1 MNKTFLEY
9 VAEDIISKYGTD
21 LSRIAVVFPNK
32 RAALFLNEHLAR
44 LAGQPV
50 WSPAYITISDLFRQ
64 HTDLKTADP
73 IKLICDI
80 HKSFTKCTGI
90 DETLDHF
97 YGWGQLLL
105 ADFDDIDKNMADA
118 DSIFCNLKDIHELD
132 DISYLDDEQKEM
144 LARFFANFSDDI
156 DSELKKRFLSLWS
169 HFGDIYHD
177 YNRRLTEQGIGYE
190 GAIYRKVAN
199 EQTLH
204 LKYDKYLF
212 VGFNLLQKVERLL
225 FSRLMKEDKAKF
237 YWDFDEYYM
246 PSPSPLPSGGAPVG
260 GYGIP
265 AIPTQP
271 TCSVGGYGIPAIPT
285 QPTCSVGALPGG
297 YGIPAIPTQPTCSVG
312 ALPGGALVSS
322 APTNLNLADFPN
334 ELDNTDPDIYANM
347 RRPKRIRFISS
358 PTENAQARFASNWL
372 LENHRYRAGRKT
384 AVVMCDESILLPLM
398 HSLPPEADKVNIT
411 SGFPLAMTPVA
422 SLVMLLFDLYTL
434 GLRKKG
440 TTLNPHYLKKLMAH
454 PYAHHLKGVHL
465 SQVHQEE
472 VHQPNSPSHHLTIS
486 TPHHL
491 TTSTILHHI
500 ATLIKQ
506 VGIATKP
513 EGDPLTQESVFR
525 MYTILNRLATLADS
539 GDLLVDNTTLRR
551 LVSQL
556 VSTSSIPFHGEPVV
570 GVQIM
575 GVLETRNIDFDHL
588 LLLSCNEGNMPKG
601 VNDSS
606 FIPYT
611 IRKAHHLT
619 TIDNKV
625 ALYSYYFHRLLQR
638 ARDITIAYN
647 NTTDNGHTGEMS
659 RFMLQLLV
667 ESGQKINHYT
677 LTAKNHPT
685 PLMPK
690 PIQKDEATLSKLQQ
704 ITRLSPSALNTYIR
718 CPLAFYYQ
726 YIAHIQEPHPDPE
739 TIDNR
744 LFGNI
749 FHRAAYLIYKDI
761 TDRSPL
767 IEKAHIQAYLS
778 NRTLL
783 ANVVDRAFQAEQC
796 TPNNGLQI
804 INREV
809 IIQYITKLLKI
820 DQQLCPFS
828 ILAMEEEAKV
838 YTTLSFTIPSEGAL
852 VGGYGIPA
860 IPTQPTCSV
869 GALKG
874 GALVGGYGIPAIP
887 TQPTCSVGA
896 LKGGALKGGA
906 LVSSAPKTSAPKT
919 SAPKT
924 SAPGKQYNLTIG
936 GIIDRLD
943 ILTDRQTGKP
953 RIRVVDYKT
962 GNQPSSPIKNIDE
975 IFDPNNI
982 RTKHSN
988 YYLQAILYSLIVSRS
1003 KRWNPAGH
1011 PVSPALLFIKQAPA
1025 TDYDPTL
1032 LIDKHPISDVTVY
1045 EEEFLTKLK
1054 HTLADIYSPDTPF
1067 TPTDDRKKCEL
1078 CPYRMLCGL

>member
-132 DISYLDDEQKEM
+132 DISYLDNEQKEM

-190 GAIYRKVAN
+190 GAIYRKVAS

-212 VGFNLLQKVERLL
+212 VGFNLLQKVERVL
-225 FSRLMKEDKAKF
+225 FSRLMKEGKAKF

-246 PSPSPLPSGGAPVG
+246 PSPSQHLTTSPSHHL
-260 GYGIP
+260 
-265 AIPTQP
+265 
-271 TCSVGGYGIPAIPT
+271 S
-285 QPTCSVGALPGG
+285 
-297 YGIPAIPTQPTCSVG
+297 
-312 ALPGGALVSS
+312 GGALVSS
-322 APTNLNLADFPN
+322 APTNLNTSPSQHLSGGALVSSAPTNLTTSPSQHLNLSDFPN
-334 ELDNTDPDIYANM
+334 ELDNTDRDIYANM

-372 LENHRYRAGRKT
+372 LENDRYKAGRKT

-440 TTLNPHYLKKLMAH
+440 TAFNPHYLKKLMAH
-454 PYAHHLKGVHL
+454 PYARHLQEVHLNGVHSKGVHL
-465 SQVHQEE
+465 SQVHQEGSAALL
-472 VHQPNSPSHHLTIS
+472 Q
-486 TPHHL
+486 
-491 TTSTILHHI
+491 HI
-500 ATLIKQ
+500 ATLVKQ
-506 VGIATKP
+506 VGIATKQ
-513 EGDPLTQESVFR
+513 EGDALTQESVFR
-525 MYTILNRLATLADS
+525 MFTILNRLATLADS

-556 VSTSSIPFHGEPVV
+556 VSSSSIPFHGEPVV

-638 ARDITIAYN
+638 AGDITIAYN
-647 NTTDNGHTGEMS
+647 NSTDNGHTGEMS

-667 ESGQKINHYT
+667 ESGQKIDHYS
-677 LTAKNHPT
+677 LTAKNQPT

-704 ITRLSPSALNTYIR
+704 MSRLSPSAINTYIR

-726 YIAHIQEPHPDPE
+726 YIAHIKEPDSDPE

-744 LFGNI
+744 MFGNI

-783 ANVVDRAFQAEQC
+783 ANVVDRAFEAEQC

-838 YTTLSFTIPSEGAL
+838 YTQLSFTIPSE
-852 VGGYGIPA
+852 
-860 IPTQPTCSV
+860 
-869 GALKG
+869 
-874 GALVGGYGIPAIP
+874 
-887 TQPTCSVGA
+887 
-896 LKGGALKGGA
+896 GALKGGA
-906 LVSSAPKTSAPKT
+906 LVSSAPT
-919 SAPKT
+919 
-924 SAPGKQYNLTIG
+924 KQYNLTIG

-943 ILTDRQTGKP
+943 ILTDKQTGKR

-975 IFDPNNI
+975 IFDPKNI
-982 RTKHSN
+982 ASKHSN
-988 YYLQAILYSLIVSRS
+988 YFLQAILYSLIVSRS
-1003 KRWNPAGH
+1003 KEWNAANDA
-1011 PVSPALLFIKQAPA
+1011 VSPALLFIKQAA
-1025 TDYDPTL
+1025 TNDYDPTL
-1032 LIDKHPISDVTVY
+1032 CIDKHPISDVTVY

>member
-9 VAEDIISKYGTD
+9 VAEDIIGKYGTD

-44 LAGQPV
+44 IAGQPV

-64 HTDLKTADP
+64 HTDLKPADP

-144 LARFFANFSDDI
+144 LKRFFANFSDDI
-156 DSELKKRFLSLWS
+156 ESELKKRFLSLWS

-190 GAIYRKVAN
+190 GAIYRKVAS
-199 EQTLH
+199 EETLH

-212 VGFNLLQKVERLL
+212 VGFNLIQKVERVL
-225 FSRLMKEDKAKF
+225 FSRLMKEGKAKF

-246 PSPSPLPSGGAPVG
+246 PTARAQQSA
-260 GYGIP
+260 
-265 AIPTQP
+265 
-271 TCSVGGYGIPAIPT
+271 SVPNNTASFAAYLT
-285 QPTCSVGALPGG
+285 
-297 YGIPAIPTQPTCSVG
+297 
-312 ALPGGALVSS
+312 
-322 APTNLNLADFPN
+322 DFPN
-334 ELDNTDPDIYANM
+334 ELDNTDRDIYANM

-372 LENHRYRAGRKT
+372 LENDRYKAGRKT
-384 AVVMCDESILLPLM
+384 AVVMCDESILLPIM

-422 SLVMLLFDLYTL
+422 SLVMQLFDLYTL

-440 TTLNPHYLKKLMAH
+440 TAFNPHYLKKLMAH
-454 PYAHHLKGVHL
+454 PYARHLQEVHLKEMNDVHLRGVHL
-465 SQVHQEE
+465 SQVHQ
-472 VHQPNSPSHHLTIS
+472 PNSTSAQPTTQHS
-486 TPHHL
+486 TFNTQH
-491 TTSTILHHI
+491 SILHHI
-500 ATLIKQ
+500 ATLVKQ
-506 VGIATKP
+506 VGIATKQ
-513 EGDPLTQESVFR
+513 EGDALTQESVFR
-525 MYTILNRLATLADS
+525 MFTILNRLAALADS

-556 VSTSSIPFHGEPVV
+556 VGAASIPFHGEPVV

-575 GVLETRNIDFDHL
+575 GVLETRNIDFDNV

-606 FIPYT
+606 FIPYS
-611 IRKAHHLT
+611 IRKAHGLT

-625 ALYSYYFHRLLQR
+625 AIYSYYFHRLLQR
-638 ARDITIAYN
+638 AGDITIAYN
-647 NTTDNGHTGEMS
+647 NSTDNGHTGEMS

-667 ESGQKINHYT
+667 ESGQKIDHYS
-677 LTAKNHPT
+677 LTAKNQPT

-690 PIQKDEATLSKLQQ
+690 AIEKDETALSKLEEMS
-704 ITRLSPSALNTYIR
+704 RLSPSAINTYIR
-718 CPLAFYYQ
+718 CKLAFYYQ
-726 YIAHIQEPHPDPE
+726 YIAHIKEPDSDPE

-744 LFGNI
+744 MFGNI

-761 TDRSPL
+761 TDHSPV

-778 NRTLL
+778 NRKLL
-783 ANVVDRAFQAEQC
+783 ASVVDRAFEEEEC
-796 TPNNGLQI
+796 KTNNGLQI

-809 IIQYITKLLKI
+809 IIEYITKLLKI

-838 YTTLSFTIPSEGAL
+838 YTQLSFTIPSG
-852 VGGYGIPA
+852 
-860 IPTQPTCSV
+860 
-869 GALKG
+869 
-874 GALVGGYGIPAIP
+874 
-887 TQPTCSVGA
+887 GA

-906 LVSSAPKTSAPKT
+906 LVSSAPRTSAPT
-919 SAPKT
+919 
-924 SAPGKQYNLTIG
+924 KQYNLTIG

-943 ILTDRQTGKP
+943 AVTDKQTGKR

-962 GNQPSSPIKNIDE
+962 GNKPSSAIKSIEEVFDPKNIAS
-975 IFDPNNI
+975 
-982 RTKHSN
+982 KHSN
-988 YYLQAILYSLIVSRS
+988 YFLQAILYSLIVSRS
-1003 KRWNPAGH
+1003 KEWNAANDA
-1011 PVSPALLFIKQAPA
+1011 VSPALLFIKQAA
-1025 TDYDPTL
+1025 TNDYDPTL
-1032 LIDKHPISDVTVY
+1032 CIDKHPISDVTVY

-1054 HTLADIYSPDTPF
+1054 ETVADMYSPDAAF

>member
-44 LAGQPV
+44 IAGQPV

-132 DISYLDDEQKEM
+132 DISYLDNEQKEM

-190 GAIYRKVAN
+190 GAIYRKVAS

-225 FSRLMKEDKAKF
+225 FSRLMKEGKAKF

-246 PSPSPLPSGGAPVG
+246 PSPSPLPSGGALVG

-265 AIPTQP
+265 AISTQP
-271 TCSVGGYGIPAIPT
+271 TCSV
-285 QPTCSVGALPGG
+285 GG

-322 APTNLNLADFPN
+322 APTNLNISDFPN
-334 ELDNTDPDIYANM
+334 ELDNTDRDIYANM

-440 TTLNPHYLKKLMAH
+440 TALNPHYLKKLMAH
-454 PYAHHLKGVHL
+454 PYARHLQEVHLKGVHL
-465 SQVHQEE
+465 SQVHQKEVHQEE
-472 VHQPNSPSHHLTIS
+472 VHQPNSPS
-486 TPHHL
+486 HHL

-525 MYTILNRLATLADS
+525 MYTILNRLAALADS

-556 VSTSSIPFHGEPVV
+556 VSSSSIPFHGEPVI

-638 ARDITIAYN
+638 AGDITIAYN
-647 NTTDNGHTGEMS
+647 NSTDNGHTGEMS

-667 ESGQKINHYT
+667 ESGQKINHYC

-690 PIQKDEATLSKLQQ
+690 PIQKDEATLSKLQE

-767 IEKAHIQAYLS
+767 IEKTHIQAYLS

-838 YTTLSFTIPSEGAL
+838 YTQLSFTTPPSHHL
-852 VGGYGIPA
+852 TTSP
-860 IPTQPTCSV
+860 
-869 GALKG
+869 
-874 GALVGGYGIPAIP
+874 
-887 TQPTCSVGA
+887 
-896 LKGGALKGGA
+896 GGA
-906 LVSSAPKTSAPKT
+906 LVSSAPTKTHHLTT
-919 SAPKT
+919 SP
-924 SAPGKQYNLTIG
+924 SHHLITIG

-943 ILTDRQTGKP
+943 VVTDKQTGKR

-962 GNQPSSPIKNIDE
+962 GNQPSSAIKSIEEVFDPKNIAS
-975 IFDPNNI
+975 
-982 RTKHSN
+982 KHSN

-1025 TDYDPTL
+1025 AHYDPTL
-1032 LIDKHPISDVTVY
+1032 HIDKHPISDVTVY

>member
-9 VAEDIISKYGTD
+9 VAEDIIGKYGTD

-44 LAGQPV
+44 IAGQPV

-64 HTDLKTADP
+64 HTDLKPADP

-144 LARFFANFSDDI
+144 LKRFFANFSDDI
-156 DSELKKRFLSLWS
+156 ESELKKRFLSLWS

-190 GAIYRKVAN
+190 GAIYRKVAS
-199 EQTLH
+199 EETLH

-212 VGFNLLQKVERLL
+212 VGFNLIQKVERVL
-225 FSRLMKEDKAKF
+225 FSRLMKEGKAKF

-246 PSPSPLPSGGAPVG
+246 PTAR
-260 GYGIP
+260 
-265 AIPTQP
+265 TQQSA
-271 TCSVGGYGIPAIPT
+271 SVPNNTASFAAYLT
-285 QPTCSVGALPGG
+285 
-297 YGIPAIPTQPTCSVG
+297 
-312 ALPGGALVSS
+312 
-322 APTNLNLADFPN
+322 DFPN
-334 ELDNTDPDIYANM
+334 ELDNTDRDIYANM

-372 LENHRYRAGRKT
+372 LENERYKAGRKT
-384 AVVMCDESILLPLM
+384 AVVMCDESILLPIM

-440 TTLNPHYLKKLMAH
+440 TAFNPHYLKKLMAH
-454 PYAHHLKGVHL
+454 PYARHLQEVHLKEMNDVHLKGVHLKGVHL
-465 SQVHQEE
+465 SQVHQEKE
-472 VHQPNSPSHHLTIS
+472 MHQEGIAAL
-486 TPHHL
+486 
-491 TTSTILHHI
+491 LHHI
-500 ATLIKQ
+500 ATLVKQ
-506 VGIATKP
+506 VGIATKQ
-513 EGDPLTQESVFR
+513 EGDALTQESVFR
-525 MYTILNRLATLADS
+525 MFTILNRLAALADS

-556 VSTSSIPFHGEPVV
+556 VSSSSIPFHGEPVV

-575 GVLETRNIDFDHL
+575 GVLETRNIDFDNV

-606 FIPYT
+606 FIPYS
-611 IRKAHHLT
+611 IRKAHGLT

-625 ALYSYYFHRLLQR
+625 AIYSYYFHRLLQR
-638 ARDITIAYN
+638 AGDITIAYN
-647 NTTDNGHTGEMS
+647 NSTDNGHTGEMS

-667 ESGQKINHYT
+667 ESGQKIDHYS
-677 LTAKNHPT
+677 LTAKNQPS

-690 PIQKDEATLSKLQQ
+690 AIEKDKTALSKLEEMS
-704 ITRLSPSALNTYIR
+704 RLSPSAINTYIR
-718 CPLAFYYQ
+718 CKLAFYYQ
-726 YIAHIQEPHPDPE
+726 YIAHIKEPDSDPE

-744 LFGNI
+744 MFGNI

-761 TDRSPL
+761 TDHSPV

-778 NRTLL
+778 NRKLL
-783 ANVVDRAFQAEQC
+783 ASVVDRAFEEEEC
-796 TPNNGLQI
+796 KTNNGLQI

-809 IIQYITKLLKI
+809 IIEYITKLLKI

-838 YTTLSFTIPSEGAL
+838 YTQLSFTIPSG
-852 VGGYGIPA
+852 
-860 IPTQPTCSV
+860 
-869 GALKG
+869 
-874 GALVGGYGIPAIP
+874 
-887 TQPTCSVGA
+887 GA

-906 LVSSAPKTSAPKT
+906 LVSSAPDKH
-919 SAPKT
+919 
-924 SAPGKQYNLTIG
+924 YNLTIG

-943 ILTDRQTGKP
+943 VVTDKQTGKR

-962 GNQPSSPIKNIDE
+962 GNKPSSAIKSIEEVFDPKNIAS
-975 IFDPNNI
+975 
-982 RTKHSN
+982 KHSN
-988 YYLQAILYSLIVSRS
+988 YFLQAILYSLIVSRS
-1003 KRWNPAGH
+1003 KEWNAANDA
-1011 PVSPALLFIKQAPA
+1011 VSPALLFIKQAA
-1025 TDYDPTL
+1025 TNDYDPTL
-1032 LIDKHPISDVTVY
+1032 CIDKHPISDVTVY

-1054 HTLADIYSPDTPF
+1054 ETVADMYSPDAAF

>member
-9 VAEDIISKYGTD
+9 VAEDIIGKYGTD

-44 LAGQPV
+44 IAGQPV

-64 HTDLKTADP
+64 HTDLKPADP

-132 DISYLDDEQKEM
+132 DISYLDNEQKEM
-144 LARFFANFSDDI
+144 LKRFFANFSDDI
-156 DSELKKRFLSLWS
+156 ESELKKRFLSLWS

-190 GAIYRKVAN
+190 GAIYRKVAS
-199 EQTLH
+199 EETLH

-212 VGFNLLQKVERLL
+212 VGFNLIQKVERVL
-225 FSRLMKEDKAKF
+225 FSRLMKEGKAKF

-246 PSPSPLPSGGAPVG
+246 PTARAQQSA
-260 GYGIP
+260 
-265 AIPTQP
+265 
-271 TCSVGGYGIPAIPT
+271 SVPNNTASFAAYL
-285 QPTCSVGALPGG
+285 S
-297 YGIPAIPTQPTCSVG
+297 
-312 ALPGGALVSS
+312 
-322 APTNLNLADFPN
+322 DFPN
-334 ELDNTDPDIYANM
+334 ELDNTDRDIYANM

-372 LENHRYRAGRKT
+372 LENERYKAGRKT
-384 AVVMCDESILLPLM
+384 AVVMCDESILLPIM

-440 TTLNPHYLKKLMAH
+440 TAFNPHYLKKLMAH
-454 PYAHHLKGVHL
+454 PYARHLQGVHLKGVHL
-465 SQVHQEE
+465 SQVHQGE
-472 VHQPNSPSHHLTIS
+472 VHQEGIHQKEEQQTIGDNSGCMGMAGMPY
-486 TPHHL
+486 PP
-491 TTSTILHHI
+491 TSAALLQHI
-500 ATLIKQ
+500 ATLVKQ
-506 VGIATKP
+506 VGIATKQ
-513 EGDPLTQESVFR
+513 EGDALTQESVFR
-525 MYTILNRLATLADS
+525 MFTILNRLAALADS

-556 VSTSSIPFHGEPVV
+556 VSSSSIPFHGEPVV

-606 FIPYT
+606 FIPYS
-611 IRKAHHLT
+611 IRKAHGLT

-625 ALYSYYFHRLLQR
+625 AIYSYYFHRLLQR
-638 ARDITIAYN
+638 AGDITIAYN
-647 NTTDNGHTGEMS
+647 NSTDNGHTGEMS

-667 ESGQKINHYT
+667 ESGQKIDHYS
-677 LTAKNHPT
+677 LTAKNQPT

-690 PIQKDEATLSKLQQ
+690 AIEKDETALSKLEEMSK
-704 ITRLSPSALNTYIR
+704 LSPSAINTYIR
-718 CPLAFYYQ
+718 CKLAFYYQ
-726 YIAHIQEPHPDPE
+726 YIAHIKEPDSDPE

-744 LFGNI
+744 MFGNI

-761 TDRSPL
+761 TDHSPV

-778 NRTLL
+778 NRKLL
-783 ANVVDRAFQAEQC
+783 ASVVDRAFEEEEC
-796 TPNNGLQI
+796 KTNNGLQI

-809 IIQYITKLLKI
+809 IIEYVTKLLKI

-838 YTTLSFTIPSEGAL
+838 YTSLSFTIPSEGAL

-874 GALVGGYGIPAIP
+874 GALV
-887 TQPTCSVGA
+887 
-896 LKGGALKGGA
+896 
-906 LVSSAPKTSAPKT
+906 SSAPRTNAPRTSAPT
-919 SAPKT
+919 
-924 SAPGKQYNLTIG
+924 KQYNLTIG

-943 ILTDRQTGKP
+943 ILTDKQTGKP

-962 GNQPSSPIKNIDE
+962 GNKPSSAIKSIEEVFDPKNIAS
-975 IFDPNNI
+975 
-982 RTKHSN
+982 KHSN
-988 YYLQAILYSLIVSRS
+988 YFLQAILYSLIVSRS
-1003 KRWNPAGH
+1003 KEWNPANDA
-1011 PVSPALLFIKQAPA
+1011 VSPALLFIKQAPA
-1025 TDYDPTL
+1025 NHYDPTL
-1032 LIDKHPISDVTVY
+1032 HIDKHPISDVTVY

-1054 HTLADIYSPDTPF
+1054 ETLADIYSPDAAF

>member
-9 VAEDIISKYGTD
+9 VAEDIIGKYGTD

-44 LAGQPV
+44 IAGQPV

-64 HTDLKTADP
+64 HTDLKPADP

-144 LARFFANFSDDI
+144 LKRFFANFSDDI

-190 GAIYRKVAN
+190 GAIYRKVAS
-199 EQTLH
+199 EETLH

-212 VGFNLLQKVERLL
+212 VGFNLIQKVERVL
-225 FSRLMKEDKAKF
+225 FSRLMKEGKAKF

-246 PSPSPLPSGGAPVG
+246 PTARAQQSA
-260 GYGIP
+260 
-265 AIPTQP
+265 
-271 TCSVGGYGIPAIPT
+271 SVPNNTASFAAYLT
-285 QPTCSVGALPGG
+285 
-297 YGIPAIPTQPTCSVG
+297 
-312 ALPGGALVSS
+312 
-322 APTNLNLADFPN
+322 DFPN
-334 ELDNTDPDIYANM
+334 ELDNTDRDIYANM

-372 LENHRYRAGRKT
+372 LENDRYKAGRKT
-384 AVVMCDESILLPLM
+384 AVVMCDESILLPIM

-440 TTLNPHYLKKLMAH
+440 TAFNPHYLKKLMAH
-454 PYAHHLKGVHL
+454 PYARHLQEVQLKGVHSKGVHSKGVHSKGVHL
-465 SQVHQEE
+465 SQVHQEG
-472 VHQPNSPSHHLTIS
+472 SAAL
-486 TPHHL
+486 
-491 TTSTILHHI
+491 LHHI
-500 ATLIKQ
+500 ATLVKQ
-506 VGIATKP
+506 VGIATKQ
-513 EGDPLTQESVFR
+513 EGDALTQESVFR
-525 MYTILNRLATLADS
+525 MFTILNRLAALADS

-556 VSTSSIPFHGEPVV
+556 VGAASIPFHGEPVV

-575 GVLETRNIDFDHL
+575 GVLETRNIDFDNV

-606 FIPYT
+606 FIPYS
-611 IRKAHHLT
+611 IRKAHGLT

-625 ALYSYYFHRLLQR
+625 AIYSYYFHRLLQR
-638 ARDITIAYN
+638 AGDITIAYN
-647 NTTDNGHTGEMS
+647 NSTDNGHTGEMS

-667 ESGQKINHYT
+667 ESGQKIDHYS
-677 LTAKNHPT
+677 LTAKNQPT

-690 PIQKDEATLSKLQQ
+690 AIEKDEAALSKLEEMSL
-704 ITRLSPSALNTYIR
+704 LSPSAINTYIR
-718 CPLAFYYQ
+718 CKLAFYYQ
-726 YIAHIQEPHPDPE
+726 YIAHIKEPDSDPE

-744 LFGNI
+744 MFGNI

-761 TDRSPL
+761 TDHSPV

-778 NRTLL
+778 NRKLL
-783 ANVVDRAFQAEQC
+783 ASVVDRAFEEEEC
-796 TPNNGLQI
+796 KTNNGLQI

-809 IIQYITKLLKI
+809 IIEYITKLLKI

-838 YTTLSFTIPSEGAL
+838 YTQLSFTIPL
-852 VGGYGIPA
+852 
-860 IPTQPTCSV
+860 
-869 GALKG
+869 
-874 GALVGGYGIPAIP
+874 
-887 TQPTCSVGA
+887 
-896 LKGGALKGGA
+896 GGA
-906 LVSSAPKTSAPKT
+906 LVSSAPT
-919 SAPKT
+919 
-924 SAPGKQYNLTIG
+924 KQYNLTIG

-943 ILTDRQTGKP
+943 AVTDKQTGKR

-962 GNQPSSPIKNIDE
+962 GNKPSSAIKSIEEVFDPKNIAS
-975 IFDPNNI
+975 
-982 RTKHSN
+982 KHSN
-988 YYLQAILYSLIVSRS
+988 YFLQAILYSLIVSRS
-1003 KRWNPAGH
+1003 KEWNAANDA
-1011 PVSPALLFIKQAPA
+1011 VSPALLFIKQAA
-1025 TDYDPTL
+1025 TNDYDPTL
-1032 LIDKHPISDVTVY
+1032 CIDKHPISDVTVY

-1054 HTLADIYSPDTPF
+1054 ETVADMYFPDAAF

>member
-9 VAEDIISKYGTD
+9 VAEDIIGKYGTD

-44 LAGQPV
+44 IAGQPV

-64 HTDLKTADP
+64 HTDLKPADP

-144 LARFFANFSDDI
+144 LKRFFANFSDDI
-156 DSELKKRFLSLWS
+156 ESELKKRFLSLWS
-169 HFGDIYHD
+169 HFDDIYHD

-190 GAIYRKVAN
+190 GAIYRKVAS
-199 EQTLH
+199 EETLH

-212 VGFNLLQKVERLL
+212 VGFNLIQKVERVL
-225 FSRLMKEDKAKF
+225 FSRLMKEGKAKF

-246 PSPSPLPSGGAPVG
+246 PTARAQQSA
-260 GYGIP
+260 
-265 AIPTQP
+265 
-271 TCSVGGYGIPAIPT
+271 SVPNNTASFAAYLT
-285 QPTCSVGALPGG
+285 
-297 YGIPAIPTQPTCSVG
+297 
-312 ALPGGALVSS
+312 
-322 APTNLNLADFPN
+322 DFPN
-334 ELDNTDPDIYANM
+334 ELDNTDRDIYANM

-372 LENHRYRAGRKT
+372 LENGRYKAGRKT
-384 AVVMCDESILLPLM
+384 AVVMCDESILLPIM

-440 TTLNPHYLKKLMAH
+440 TAFNPHYLKKLMAH
-454 PYAHHLKGVHL
+454 PYARHLQEVHLKEMNDVHLKWVHL
-465 SQVHQEE
+465 SQVHQEGSAALL
-472 VHQPNSPSHHLTIS
+472 Q
-486 TPHHL
+486 
-491 TTSTILHHI
+491 HI
-500 ATLIKQ
+500 ATLVKQ
-506 VGIATKP
+506 VGIATKQ
-513 EGDPLTQESVFR
+513 EGDALTQESVFR
-525 MYTILNRLATLADS
+525 MFTILNRLAALADS
-539 GDLLVDNTTLRR
+539 GDLVVDNTTLRR

-556 VSTSSIPFHGEPVV
+556 VGAASIPFHGEPVV

-575 GVLETRNIDFDHL
+575 GVLETRNIDFDNV

-606 FIPYT
+606 FIPYS
-611 IRKAHHLT
+611 IRKAHGLT

-625 ALYSYYFHRLLQR
+625 AIYSYYFHRLLQR

-647 NTTDNGHTGEMS
+647 NSTDNGHTGEMS

-667 ESGQKINHYT
+667 ESGQKIEHYS
-677 LTAKNHPT
+677 LTAKNQPT

-690 PIQKDEATLSKLQQ
+690 AIEKDEAAIGKLEEMSK
-704 ITRLSPSALNTYIR
+704 LSPSAINTYIR
-718 CPLAFYYQ
+718 CKLAFYYQ
-726 YIAHIQEPHPDPE
+726 YIAHIKEPDSDPE

-744 LFGNI
+744 MFGNI

-761 TDRSPL
+761 TDHSPV
-767 IEKAHIQAYLS
+767 IEKTHIQAYLS
-778 NRTLL
+778 NRKLL
-783 ANVVDRAFQAEQC
+783 ASVVDRAFEEEEC
-796 TPNNGLQI
+796 KTNNGLQI

-809 IIQYITKLLKI
+809 IIEYITKLLKI

-838 YTTLSFTIPSEGAL
+838 YTQLSFTIPS
-852 VGGYGIPA
+852 
-860 IPTQPTCSV
+860 
-869 GALKG
+869 
-874 GALVGGYGIPAIP
+874 
-887 TQPTCSVGA
+887 
-896 LKGGALKGGA
+896 GGALKGGA
-906 LVSSAPKTSAPKT
+906 LVSSAPDKH
-919 SAPKT
+919 
-924 SAPGKQYNLTIG
+924 YNLTIG

-943 ILTDRQTGKP
+943 AVTDKQTGKR

-962 GNQPSSPIKNIDE
+962 GNKPSSAIKSIEEVFDPKNIAS
-975 IFDPNNI
+975 
-982 RTKHSN
+982 KHSN
-988 YYLQAILYSLIVSRS
+988 YFLQAILYSLIVSGS
-1003 KRWNPAGH
+1003 KEWNAAND
-1011 PVSPALLFIKQAPA
+1011 PVSPALLFIKQAA
-1025 TDYDPTL
+1025 TNDYDPTL
-1032 LIDKHPISDVTVY
+1032 CIDKHPISDVTVY
-1045 EEEFLTKLK
+1045 KEEFLTKLK
-1054 HTLADIYSPDTPF
+1054 ETIADMYSPNAAF

>member
-9 VAEDIISKYGTD
+9 VAEDIIGKYGTD

-44 LAGQPV
+44 IAGQPV

-64 HTDLKTADP
+64 HTDLKPADP

-144 LARFFANFSDDI
+144 LKRFFANFSDDI
-156 DSELKKRFLSLWS
+156 ESELKKRFLSLWS

-190 GAIYRKVAN
+190 GAIYRKVAS
-199 EQTLH
+199 EETLH

-212 VGFNLLQKVERLL
+212 VGFNLIQKVERVL
-225 FSRLMKEDKAKF
+225 FSRLMKEGKAKF

-246 PSPSPLPSGGAPVG
+246 PTARAQQSA
-260 GYGIP
+260 
-265 AIPTQP
+265 
-271 TCSVGGYGIPAIPT
+271 SVPNNTASFAAYLT
-285 QPTCSVGALPGG
+285 
-297 YGIPAIPTQPTCSVG
+297 
-312 ALPGGALVSS
+312 
-322 APTNLNLADFPN
+322 DFPN
-334 ELDNTDPDIYANM
+334 ELDNTDRDIYANM

-372 LENHRYRAGRKT
+372 LENERYKAGRKT
-384 AVVMCDESILLPLM
+384 AVVMCDESILLPIM

-440 TTLNPHYLKKLMAH
+440 TAFNPHYLKKLMAH
-454 PYAHHLKGVHL
+454 PYARHLQEVHLKEMNDVHLKGVHL
-465 SQVHQEE
+465 SQVHQ
-472 VHQPNSPSHHLTIS
+472 PNSTSAQPTTQHS
-486 TPHHL
+486 TFNTQH
-491 TTSTILHHI
+491 SILHHI
-500 ATLIKQ
+500 ATLVKQ
-506 VGIATKP
+506 VGIATKQ
-513 EGDPLTQESVFR
+513 EGDALTQESVFR
-525 MYTILNRLATLADS
+525 MFTILNRLAALADS

-556 VSTSSIPFHGEPVV
+556 VGAASIPFHGEPVI

-575 GVLETRNIDFDHL
+575 GVLETRNIDFDNV

-606 FIPYT
+606 FIPYS
-611 IRKAHHLT
+611 IRKAHGLT

-625 ALYSYYFHRLLQR
+625 AIYSYYFHRLLQR
-638 ARDITIAYN
+638 AGDITIAYN
-647 NTTDNGHTGEMS
+647 NSTDNGHTGEMS

-667 ESGQKINHYT
+667 ESGQKIDHYS
-677 LTAKNHPT
+677 LTAKNQPT

-690 PIQKDEATLSKLQQ
+690 AIEKDETALSKLEEMS
-704 ITRLSPSALNTYIR
+704 RLSPSAINTYIR
-718 CPLAFYYQ
+718 CKLAFYYQ
-726 YIAHIQEPHPDPE
+726 YIAHIKEPDSDPE

-744 LFGNI
+744 MFGNI

-761 TDRSPL
+761 TDHSPV

-778 NRTLL
+778 NRKLL
-783 ANVVDRAFQAEQC
+783 ASVVDRAFEEEEC
-796 TPNNGLQI
+796 KTNNGLQI

-809 IIQYITKLLKI
+809 IIEYITKLLKI

-838 YTTLSFTIPSEGAL
+838 YTQLSFTIPSG
-852 VGGYGIPA
+852 
-860 IPTQPTCSV
+860 
-869 GALKG
+869 
-874 GALVGGYGIPAIP
+874 
-887 TQPTCSVGA
+887 GA

-906 LVSSAPKTSAPKT
+906 LVSSAPRTSAPT
-919 SAPKT
+919 
-924 SAPGKQYNLTIG
+924 KQYNLTIG

-943 ILTDRQTGKP
+943 AVTDKQTGKR

-962 GNQPSSPIKNIDE
+962 GNKPSSAIKSIEEVFDPKNIAS
-975 IFDPNNI
+975 
-982 RTKHSN
+982 KHSN
-988 YYLQAILYSLIVSRS
+988 YFLQAILYSLIVSRS
-1003 KRWNPAGH
+1003 KEWNAANDA
-1011 PVSPALLFIKQAPA
+1011 VSPALLFIKQAA
-1025 TDYDPTL
+1025 TNDYDPTL
-1032 LIDKHPISDVTVY
+1032 CIDKHPISDVTVY

-1054 HTLADIYSPDTPF
+1054 ETVADMYSPDAAF

>member
-9 VAEDIISKYGTD
+9 VAEDIIGKYGTD

-44 LAGQPV
+44 IAGQPI

-132 DISYLDDEQKEM
+132 DISYLDNEQKEM

-190 GAIYRKVAN
+190 GAIYRKVVS
-199 EQTLH
+199 EETLQM
-204 LKYDKYLF
+204 KYDKYLF
-212 VGFNLLQKVERLL
+212 VGFNLLQKVERVL
-225 FSRLMKEDKAKF
+225 FSRLMKEGKAKF

-246 PSPSPLPSGGAPVG
+246 PSPSHHLNTSPSQHLNTSPSHHLNTS
-260 GYGIP
+260 P
-265 AIPTQP
+265 SHHLNTSP
-271 TCSVGGYGIPAIPT
+271 SHHL
-285 QPTCSVGALPGG
+285 S
-297 YGIPAIPTQPTCSVG
+297 
-312 ALPGGALVSS
+312 GGALVSS
-322 APTNLNLADFPN
+322 APTNLTTSPSQHLNISDFPN

-384 AVVMCDESILLPLM
+384 AIVMCDESILLPIM

-440 TTLNPHYLKKLMAH
+440 TALNPHYLKKLMAH
-454 PYAHHLKGVHL
+454 PYAHHLQGVHL
-465 SQVHQEE
+465 SQ
-472 VHQPNSPSHHLTIS
+472 VHQPNSPSHHLT
-486 TPHHL
+486 
-491 TTSTILHHI
+491 TSPILHHI

-525 MYTILNRLATLADS
+525 MFTILNRLATLADS

-556 VSTSSIPFHGEPVV
+556 VSSSSIPFHGEPVI

-575 GVLETRNIDFDHL
+575 GVLETRNIDFDNV

-606 FIPYT
+606 FIPYS
-611 IRKAHHLT
+611 IRKAHGLT

-638 ARDITIAYN
+638 AGDITIAYN
-647 NTTDNGHTGEMS
+647 NSTDNGHTGEMS

-667 ESGQKINHYT
+667 ESGQKIDHYS
-677 LTAKNHPT
+677 LTAKNQPT

-690 PIQKDEATLSKLQQ
+690 AIEKDETALSKLEEMS
-704 ITRLSPSALNTYIR
+704 RLSPSAINTYIR
-718 CPLAFYYQ
+718 CKLAFYYQ
-726 YIAHIQEPHPDPE
+726 YIAHIKEPDSDPE

-744 LFGNI
+744 MFGNI

-767 IEKAHIQAYLS
+767 IEKTHIQAYLS
-778 NRTLL
+778 NRKLL
-783 ANVVDRAFQAEQC
+783 ASVVDRAFEEEEC
-796 TPNNGLQI
+796 KTNNGLQI

-809 IIQYITKLLKI
+809 IIEYVTKLLKI

-838 YTTLSFTIPSEGAL
+838 YTSLSFTTPPSHHL
-852 VGGYGIPA
+852 TTP
-860 IPTQPTCSV
+860 PSHHLT
-869 GALKG
+869 
-874 GALVGGYGIPAIP
+874 
-887 TQPTCSVGA
+887 
-896 LKGGALKGGA
+896 
-906 LVSSAPKTSAPKT
+906 TSP
-919 SAPKT
+919 SHHH
-924 SAPGKQYNLTIG
+924 LTIG

-943 ILTDRQTGKP
+943 ILTDKQTGKP

-982 RTKHSN
+982 RSKHSN

-1003 KRWNPAGH
+1003 KEWNAANDA
-1011 PVSPALLFIKQAPA
+1011 VSPALLFIKQAA
-1025 TDYDPTL
+1025 TNDYDPTL

-1045 EEEFLTKLK
+1045 EEEFLTKLRE
-1054 HTLADIYSPDTPF
+1054 TVADMYSPAVPF

>member
-190 GAIYRKVAN
+190 GAIYRKVAS

-212 VGFNLLQKVERLL
+212 VGFNLLQKVERVL
-225 FSRLMKEDKAKF
+225 FSRLMKEGKAKF

-246 PSPSPLPSGGAPVG
+246 PSPSHHLSGGALVSS
-260 GYGIP
+260 
-265 AIPTQP
+265 APTNLNTSPSQHL
-271 TCSVGGYGIPAIPT
+271 S
-285 QPTCSVGALPGG
+285 
-297 YGIPAIPTQPTCSVG
+297 
-312 ALPGGALVSS
+312 GGALVSS
-322 APTNLNLADFPN
+322 APTNLNLSDFPN

-358 PTENAQARFASNWL
+358 PTENAQARFAANWL

-440 TTLNPHYLKKLMAH
+440 TALNPHYLKKLMAH
-454 PYAHHLKGVHL
+454 PYAHHLQEVHLKGVHL

-472 VHQPNSPSHHLTIS
+472 VHQEEVHQKSAAL
-486 TPHHL
+486 
-491 TTSTILHHI
+491 LHHI

-556 VSTSSIPFHGEPVV
+556 VSSSSIPFHGEPVV

-647 NTTDNGHTGEMS
+647 NSTDNGHTGEMS

-667 ESGQKINHYT
+667 ESGQKINHYS

-690 PIQKDEATLSKLQQ
+690 PIRKDETTLSKLQQ
-704 ITRLSPSALNTYIR
+704 ISQLSPSALNTYIR

-767 IEKAHIQAYLS
+767 VEKTHIQAYLS

-783 ANVVDRAFQAEQC
+783 ASVVDRAFQAEQC

-838 YTTLSFTIPSEGAL
+838 YTSLSFTIPSEGAL

-874 GALVGGYGIPAIP
+874 GALV
-887 TQPTCSVGA
+887 
-896 LKGGALKGGA
+896 
-906 LVSSAPKTSAPKT
+906 SSAPDKH
-919 SAPKT
+919 
-924 SAPGKQYNLTIG
+924 YNLTIG
-936 GIIDRLD
+936 GIVDRLD
-943 ILTDRQTGKP
+943 ILTDKQTGKP

-982 RTKHSN
+982 RSKHSN

-1025 TDYDPTL
+1025 NHYDPTL
-1032 LIDKHPISDVTVY
+1032 CIDKHPISDVTVY
-1045 EEEFLTKLK
+1045 EEEFLTQLK

>member
-44 LAGQPV
+44 IAGQPV

-144 LARFFANFSDDI
+144 LKRFFANFSDDI
-156 DSELKKRFLSLWS
+156 ESELKKRFLSLWS

-190 GAIYRKVAN
+190 GAIYRKVASD
-199 EQTLH
+199 ETLH

-212 VGFNLLQKVERLL
+212 VGFNLIQKVERVL
-225 FSRLMKEDKAKF
+225 FSRLMKEGKAKF

-246 PSPSPLPSGGAPVG
+246 PTARAQQSA
-260 GYGIP
+260 
-265 AIPTQP
+265 
-271 TCSVGGYGIPAIPT
+271 SVPNNTASFAAYLT
-285 QPTCSVGALPGG
+285 
-297 YGIPAIPTQPTCSVG
+297 
-312 ALPGGALVSS
+312 
-322 APTNLNLADFPN
+322 DFPN
-334 ELDNTDPDIYANM
+334 EFDNTDRDIYANM
-347 RRPKRIRFISS
+347 GRPKRIRFISS

-372 LENHRYRAGRKT
+372 LENERYKAGRKT
-384 AVVMCDESILLPLM
+384 AVVMCDESILLPIM

-440 TTLNPHYLKKLMAH
+440 TAFNPHYLKKLMAH
-454 PYAHHLKGVHL
+454 PYARHLQEVHLNGVHSKGVHL
-465 SQVHQEE
+465 SQVHQEGSAALL
-472 VHQPNSPSHHLTIS
+472 Q
-486 TPHHL
+486 
-491 TTSTILHHI
+491 HI
-500 ATLIKQ
+500 ATLVKQ
-506 VGIATKP
+506 VGIATKQ
-513 EGDPLTQESVFR
+513 EGDALTQESVFR
-525 MYTILNRLATLADS
+525 MFTILNRLAALADS

-556 VSTSSIPFHGEPVV
+556 VGAASIPFHGEPVI

-575 GVLETRNIDFDHL
+575 GVLETRNIDFDNV

-606 FIPYT
+606 FIPYS
-611 IRKAHHLT
+611 IRKAHGLT

-625 ALYSYYFHRLLQR
+625 AIYSYYFHRLLQR
-638 ARDITIAYN
+638 AGDITIAYN
-647 NTTDNGHTGEMS
+647 NSTDNGHTGEMS

-667 ESGQKINHYT
+667 ESGQKIDHYS
-677 LTAKNHPT
+677 LTAKNQPT

-690 PIQKDEATLSKLQQ
+690 AIEKDETALSKLEEMS
-704 ITRLSPSALNTYIR
+704 RLSPSAINTYIR
-718 CPLAFYYQ
+718 CKLAFYYQ
-726 YIAHIQEPHPDPE
+726 YIAHIKEPDSDPE

-744 LFGNI
+744 MFGNI

-761 TDRSPL
+761 TDHSPV

-778 NRTLL
+778 NRKLL
-783 ANVVDRAFQAEQC
+783 ASVVDRAFEEEEC
-796 TPNNGLQI
+796 KTNNGLQI

-809 IIQYITKLLKI
+809 IREYITKLLKI

-838 YTTLSFTIPSEGAL
+838 YTQLSFTIPS
-852 VGGYGIPA
+852 
-860 IPTQPTCSV
+860 
-869 GALKG
+869 
-874 GALVGGYGIPAIP
+874 
-887 TQPTCSVGA
+887 
-896 LKGGALKGGA
+896 GGALKGGA
-906 LVSSAPKTSAPKT
+906 LVSSAPT
-919 SAPKT
+919 
-924 SAPGKQYNLTIG
+924 KQYNLTIG

-943 ILTDRQTGKP
+943 AVTDKQTGKR

-962 GNQPSSPIKNIDE
+962 GNKPSSAIKSIEEVFDPKNIAS
-975 IFDPNNI
+975 
-982 RTKHSN
+982 KHSN
-988 YYLQAILYSLIVSRS
+988 YFLQAILYSLIVSRS
-1003 KRWNPAGH
+1003 KEWNAANDA
-1011 PVSPALLFIKQAPA
+1011 VSPALLFIKQAA
-1025 TDYDPTL
+1025 TNDYDPTL
-1032 LIDKHPISDVTVY
+1032 CIDKHPISDVTVY

-1054 HTLADIYSPDTPF
+1054 ETVADMYSPNAAF

>member
-190 GAIYRKVAN
+190 GAIYRKVAS

-212 VGFNLLQKVERLL
+212 VGFNLLQKVERVL
-225 FSRLMKEDKAKF
+225 FSRLMKEGKAKF

-246 PSPSPLPSGGAPVG
+246 PSPSPLPSGGALVG

-271 TCSVGGYGIPAIPT
+271 A
-285 QPTCSVGALPGG
+285 CSVGALK
-297 YGIPAIPTQPTCSVG
+297 
-312 ALPGGALVSS
+312 GGALVSS
-322 APTNLNLADFPN
+322 APTNLNLSDFPN

-347 RRPKRIRFISS
+347 RRPKHIRFISS

-372 LENHRYRAGRKT
+372 LENDRYKAGRKT
-384 AVVMCDESILLPLM
+384 AVVMCDESILLPLI

-440 TTLNPHYLKKLMAH
+440 TAFNPHYLKKLMAH
-454 PYAHHLKGVHL
+454 PYAHHLQGVHL

-472 VHQPNSPSHHLTIS
+472 VHQPNSPSQHLNTS
-486 TPHHL
+486 TSHHL

-556 VSTSSIPFHGEPVV
+556 VSSSSIPFHGEPVV

-575 GVLETRNIDFDHL
+575 GVLETRNIDFDNV

-638 ARDITIAYN
+638 ASDITIAYN
-647 NTTDNGHTGEMS
+647 NSTDNGHTGEMS

-667 ESGQKINHYT
+667 ESGQKIKHYT

-690 PIQKDEATLSKLQQ
+690 PIQKDETVLSKLQQ
-704 ITRLSPSALNTYIR
+704 ISRLSPSALNTYIR

-838 YTTLSFTIPSEGAL
+838 YTQLSFTIPSE
-852 VGGYGIPA
+852 
-860 IPTQPTCSV
+860 
-869 GALKG
+869 

-906 LVSSAPKTSAPKT
+906 LVSSAPRTSAPT
-919 SAPKT
+919 
-924 SAPGKQYNLTIG
+924 KQYNLTIG

-943 ILTDRQTGKP
+943 ILTDKQTGKR

-982 RTKHSN
+982 RSKHSN

-1003 KRWNPAGH
+1003 KRWNPANH

-1025 TDYDPTL
+1025 AHYDPTL
-1032 LIDKHPISDVTVY
+1032 HIDKHPISDVTVY

>member
-9 VAEDIISKYGTD
+9 VAEDIIGKYGTD

-44 LAGQPV
+44 IAGQPV

-64 HTDLKTADP
+64 HTDLKPADP

-144 LARFFANFSDDI
+144 LKRFFANFSDDI
-156 DSELKKRFLSLWS
+156 ESELKKRFLSLWS

-190 GAIYRKVAN
+190 GAIYRKVAS
-199 EQTLH
+199 EETLH

-212 VGFNLLQKVERLL
+212 VGFNLIQKVERVL
-225 FSRLMKEDKAKF
+225 FSRLMKEGKAKF

-246 PSPSPLPSGGAPVG
+246 PTARAQQSA
-260 GYGIP
+260 
-265 AIPTQP
+265 
-271 TCSVGGYGIPAIPT
+271 SVPNNTASFAAYLT
-285 QPTCSVGALPGG
+285 
-297 YGIPAIPTQPTCSVG
+297 
-312 ALPGGALVSS
+312 
-322 APTNLNLADFPN
+322 DFPN
-334 ELDNTDPDIYANM
+334 ELDNTNRDIYANM

-372 LENHRYRAGRKT
+372 LENDRYKAGRKT
-384 AVVMCDESILLPLM
+384 AVVMCDESILLPIM

-440 TTLNPHYLKKLMAH
+440 TAFNPHYLKKLMAH
-454 PYAHHLKGVHL
+454 PYARHLQEMQLKEVHLKGVHL

-472 VHQPNSPSHHLTIS
+472 VHQEGIAAL
-486 TPHHL
+486 L
-491 TTSTILHHI
+491 QHI
-500 ATLIKQ
+500 ATLVKQ
-506 VGIATKP
+506 VGIATKQ
-513 EGDPLTQESVFR
+513 EGDALTQESVFR
-525 MYTILNRLATLADS
+525 MFTILNRLAALADS

-556 VSTSSIPFHGEPVV
+556 VSSSSIPFHGEPVI

-575 GVLETRNIDFDHL
+575 GVLETRNIDFDNV

-606 FIPYT
+606 FIPYS
-611 IRKAHHLT
+611 IRKAHGLT

-625 ALYSYYFHRLLQR
+625 AIYSYYFHRLLQR
-638 ARDITIAYN
+638 AGDITIAYN
-647 NTTDNGHTGEMS
+647 NSTDNGHTGEMS

-667 ESGQKINHYT
+667 ESGQKIDHYS
-677 LTAKNHPT
+677 LTAKNQPT

-690 PIQKDEATLSKLQQ
+690 AIEKDETALSKLEEMS
-704 ITRLSPSALNTYIR
+704 RLSPSAINTYIR
-718 CPLAFYYQ
+718 CKLAFYYQ
-726 YIAHIQEPHPDPE
+726 YIAHIKEPDSDPE

-744 LFGNI
+744 MFGNI

-761 TDRSPL
+761 TDHSPV

-778 NRTLL
+778 NRKLL
-783 ANVVDRAFQAEQC
+783 ASVVDRAFEEEEC
-796 TPNNGLQI
+796 KTNNGLQI

-809 IIQYITKLLKI
+809 IIEYITKLLKI

-838 YTTLSFTIPSEGAL
+838 YTQLSFTIPPSHHL
-852 VGGYGIPA
+852 TTSP
-860 IPTQPTCSV
+860 
-869 GALKG
+869 
-874 GALVGGYGIPAIP
+874 
-887 TQPTCSVGA
+887 
-896 LKGGALKGGA
+896 GGA
-906 LVSSAPKTSAPKT
+906 LVSSAPT
-919 SAPKT
+919 
-924 SAPGKQYNLTIG
+924 KQYNLTIG

-943 ILTDRQTGKP
+943 AVTDKQTGKR

-962 GNQPSSPIKNIDE
+962 GNKPSSAIKSIEEVFDPKNIAS
-975 IFDPNNI
+975 
-982 RTKHSN
+982 KHSN
-988 YYLQAILYSLIVSRS
+988 YFLQAILYSLIVSGS
-1003 KRWNPAGH
+1003 KEWNAANDA
-1011 PVSPALLFIKQAPA
+1011 VSPALLFIKQAA
-1025 TDYDPTL
+1025 TNDYDPTL
-1032 LIDKHPISDVTVY
+1032 CIDKHPISDVTVY

-1054 HTLADIYSPDTPF
+1054 ETVADMYSPDAAF

>member
-9 VAEDIISKYGTD
+9 VAEDIIGKYGTD

-44 LAGQPV
+44 IAGQPV

-64 HTDLKTADP
+64 HTDLKPADP

-144 LARFFANFSDDI
+144 LKRFFANFSDDI
-156 DSELKKRFLSLWS
+156 ESELKKRFLSLWS

-190 GAIYRKVAN
+190 GAIYRKVAS
-199 EQTLH
+199 EETLH

-212 VGFNLLQKVERLL
+212 VGFNLIQKVERVL
-225 FSRLMKEDKAKF
+225 FSRLMKEGKAKF

-246 PSPSPLPSGGAPVG
+246 PTARAQQSA
-260 GYGIP
+260 
-265 AIPTQP
+265 
-271 TCSVGGYGIPAIPT
+271 SVPNNTASFAAYLT
-285 QPTCSVGALPGG
+285 
-297 YGIPAIPTQPTCSVG
+297 
-312 ALPGGALVSS
+312 
-322 APTNLNLADFPN
+322 DFPN
-334 ELDNTDPDIYANM
+334 ELDNTDHDIYANM

-372 LENHRYRAGRKT
+372 LENDRYKAGRKT
-384 AVVMCDESILLPLM
+384 AVVMCDESILLPIM

-440 TTLNPHYLKKLMAH
+440 TAFNPHYLKKLMAH
-454 PYAHHLKGVHL
+454 PYARHLQEVHLKGVHSKGVHL
-465 SQVHQEE
+465 SQVHQEGSAALL
-472 VHQPNSPSHHLTIS
+472 Q
-486 TPHHL
+486 
-491 TTSTILHHI
+491 HI
-500 ATLIKQ
+500 ATLVKQ
-506 VGIATKP
+506 VGIATKQ
-513 EGDPLTQESVFR
+513 EGDALTQESVFR
-525 MYTILNRLATLADS
+525 MFTILNRLAALADS
-539 GDLLVDNTTLRR
+539 GDLVVDNTTLRR

-556 VSTSSIPFHGEPVV
+556 VGAASIPFHGEPVV

-575 GVLETRNIDFDHL
+575 GVLETRNIDFDNV

-606 FIPYT
+606 FIPYS
-611 IRKAHHLT
+611 IRKAHGLT

-625 ALYSYYFHRLLQR
+625 AIYSYYFHRLLQR

-647 NTTDNGHTGEMS
+647 NSTDNGHTGEMS

-667 ESGQKINHYT
+667 ESGQKIDHYS
-677 LTAKNHPT
+677 LTAKNQPT

-690 PIQKDEATLSKLQQ
+690 AIEKDETTLSKLEEMS
-704 ITRLSPSALNTYIR
+704 RLSPSAINTYIR
-718 CPLAFYYQ
+718 CKLAFYYQ
-726 YIAHIQEPHPDPE
+726 YIAHIKEPDSDPE

-744 LFGNI
+744 MFGNI

-761 TDRSPL
+761 TDHSPV

-778 NRTLL
+778 NRKLL
-783 ANVVDRAFQAEQC
+783 ASVVDRAFEEEEC
-796 TPNNGLQI
+796 KTNNGLQI

-809 IIQYITKLLKI
+809 IIEYITKLLKI

-838 YTTLSFTIPSEGAL
+838 YTQLSFTIPS
-852 VGGYGIPA
+852 
-860 IPTQPTCSV
+860 
-869 GALKG
+869 
-874 GALVGGYGIPAIP
+874 
-887 TQPTCSVGA
+887 
-896 LKGGALKGGA
+896 GGALKGGA
-906 LVSSAPKTSAPKT
+906 LVSSAPT
-919 SAPKT
+919 
-924 SAPGKQYNLTIG
+924 KQYNLTIG

-943 ILTDRQTGKP
+943 AVTDKQTGKR

-962 GNQPSSPIKNIDE
+962 GNKPSSAIKSIEEVFDPKNIAS
-975 IFDPNNI
+975 
-982 RTKHSN
+982 KHSN
-988 YYLQAILYSLIVSRS
+988 YFLQAILYSLIVSRS
-1003 KRWNPAGH
+1003 KEWNAANDA
-1011 PVSPALLFIKQAPA
+1011 VSPALLFIKQAA
-1025 TDYDPTL
+1025 TNDYDPTL
-1032 LIDKHPISDVTVY
+1032 CIDKHPISDVTVY

-1054 HTLADIYSPDTPF
+1054 ETVADMYSPDAAF

>member
-9 VAEDIISKYGTD
+9 VAEDIIGKYGTD

-44 LAGQPV
+44 IAGQPV

-64 HTDLKTADP
+64 HTDLKPADP

-144 LARFFANFSDDI
+144 LKRFFANFSDDI
-156 DSELKKRFLSLWS
+156 ESELKKRFLSLWS

-190 GAIYRKVAN
+190 GAIYRKVAS
-199 EQTLH
+199 EETLH

-212 VGFNLLQKVERLL
+212 VGFNLIQKVERVL
-225 FSRLMKEDKAKF
+225 FSRLMKEGKAKF

-246 PSPSPLPSGGAPVG
+246 PTARAQQSA
-260 GYGIP
+260 
-265 AIPTQP
+265 
-271 TCSVGGYGIPAIPT
+271 SVPNNTASFAAYLT
-285 QPTCSVGALPGG
+285 
-297 YGIPAIPTQPTCSVG
+297 
-312 ALPGGALVSS
+312 
-322 APTNLNLADFPN
+322 DFPN
-334 ELDNTDPDIYANM
+334 ELDNTDRNIYANM

-372 LENHRYRAGRKT
+372 LENDRYKAGRKT
-384 AVVMCDESILLPLM
+384 AVVMCDESILLPIM

-440 TTLNPHYLKKLMAH
+440 TAFNPHYLKKLMAH
-454 PYAHHLKGVHL
+454 PYARHLQEVHLKGVHL
-465 SQVHQEE
+465 SQVHQKEE
-472 VHQPNSPSHHLTIS
+472 QQTIGDNSGCMGMAGMPY
-486 TPHHL
+486 PP
-491 TTSTILHHI
+491 TSAALLQHI
-500 ATLIKQ
+500 ATLVKQ
-506 VGIATKP
+506 VGIATKQ
-513 EGDPLTQESVFR
+513 EGDALTQESVFR
-525 MYTILNRLATLADS
+525 MFTILNRLAALADS

-556 VSTSSIPFHGEPVV
+556 VGAASIPFHGEPVV

-575 GVLETRNIDFDHL
+575 GVLETRNIDFDNV

-606 FIPYT
+606 FIPYS
-611 IRKAHHLT
+611 IRKAHGLT

-625 ALYSYYFHRLLQR
+625 AIYSYYFHRLLQR
-638 ARDITIAYN
+638 AGDITIAYN
-647 NTTDNGHTGEMS
+647 NSTDNGHTGEMS

-667 ESGQKINHYT
+667 ESGQKIEHYS
-677 LTAKNHPT
+677 LTAKNQPS

-690 PIQKDEATLSKLQQ
+690 AIEKDKTALSKLEEMS
-704 ITRLSPSALNTYIR
+704 RLSPSAINTYIR
-718 CPLAFYYQ
+718 CKLAFYYQ
-726 YIAHIQEPHPDPE
+726 YIAHIKEPDSDPE

-744 LFGNI
+744 MFGNI

-761 TDRSPL
+761 TDHSPV

-778 NRTLL
+778 NRKLL
-783 ANVVDRAFQAEQC
+783 ASVVDRAFEEEEC
-796 TPNNGLQI
+796 KTNNGLQI

-809 IIQYITKLLKI
+809 IIEYITKLLKI

-838 YTTLSFTIPSEGAL
+838 YTQLSFTTPS
-852 VGGYGIPA
+852 
-860 IPTQPTCSV
+860 
-869 GALKG
+869 
-874 GALVGGYGIPAIP
+874 
-887 TQPTCSVGA
+887 
-896 LKGGALKGGA
+896 GGALKGGA
-906 LVSSAPKTSAPKT
+906 LVSSAPDKH
-919 SAPKT
+919 
-924 SAPGKQYNLTIG
+924 YNLTIG

-943 ILTDRQTGKP
+943 VVTDKQTGKR

-962 GNQPSSPIKNIDE
+962 GNKPSSAIKSIEEVFDPKNIAS
-975 IFDPNNI
+975 
-982 RTKHSN
+982 KHSN
-988 YYLQAILYSLIVSRS
+988 YFLQAILYSLIVSRS
-1003 KRWNPAGH
+1003 KEWNAANDA
-1011 PVSPALLFIKQAPA
+1011 VSPALLFIKQAA
-1025 TDYDPTL
+1025 TNDYDPTL
-1032 LIDKHPISDVTVY
+1032 CIDKHPISDVTVY

-1054 HTLADIYSPDTPF
+1054 ETVADMYSPDAAF

>member
-9 VAEDIISKYGTD
+9 VAEDIIGKYGTD

-132 DISYLDDEQKEM
+132 DISYLDNEQKEM
-144 LARFFANFSDDI
+144 LKRFFANFSDDI
-156 DSELKKRFLSLWS
+156 ESELKKRFLSLWS

-190 GAIYRKVAN
+190 GAIYRKVVS
-199 EQTLH
+199 EETLH

-212 VGFNLLQKVERLL
+212 VGFNLLQKVERVL
-225 FSRLMKEDKAKF
+225 FNRLMKEGKAKF

-246 PSPSPLPSGGAPVG
+246 PSPSPLPSGGA
-260 GYGIP
+260 
-265 AIPTQP
+265 
-271 TCSVGGYGIPAIPT
+271 
-285 QPTCSVGALPGG
+285 
-297 YGIPAIPTQPTCSVG
+297 
-312 ALPGGALVSS
+312 LVSS
-322 APTNLNLADFPN
+322 APRTSAPTNLTTSPSQHLNISDFPN
-334 ELDNTDPDIYANM
+334 ELDNTDRDIYANM

-372 LENHRYRAGRKT
+372 LENERYRAGRKT

-440 TTLNPHYLKKLMAH
+440 TAFNPHYLKKLMAH
-454 PYAHHLKGVHL
+454 PYARHLQEVHLKGVHLKGVHL

-472 VHQPNSPSHHLTIS
+472 EQQTIGDNSGCMGMAGMPY
-486 TPHHL
+486 PP
-491 TTSTILHHI
+491 TSAALLHHI

-513 EGDPLTQESVFR
+513 EGDALTQESVFR
-525 MYTILNRLATLADS
+525 MFTILNRLATLADS
-539 GDLLVDNTTLRR
+539 GDLVVDNTTLRR

-556 VSTSSIPFHGEPVV
+556 VGAASIPFHGEPVI

-575 GVLETRNIDFDHL
+575 GVLETRNIDFDNV

-606 FIPYT
+606 FIPYS
-611 IRKAHHLT
+611 IRKAHGLT

-625 ALYSYYFHRLLQR
+625 AIYSYYFHRLLQR
-638 ARDITIAYN
+638 AGDITIAYN
-647 NTTDNGHTGEMS
+647 NSTDNGHTGEMS

-667 ESGQKINHYT
+667 ESGQKIDHYS
-677 LTAKNHPT
+677 LTAKNQPT

-690 PIQKDEATLSKLQQ
+690 PIEKDEAALSKLEEMS
-704 ITRLSPSALNTYIR
+704 RLSPSAINTYIR
-718 CPLAFYYQ
+718 CKLAFCYQ
-726 YIAHIQEPHPDPE
+726 YIAHIKEPDSDPE

-761 TDRSPL
+761 TDHSQV

-778 NRTLL
+778 NRKLL
-783 ANVVDRAFQAEQC
+783 ASVVDRAFEEEEC
-796 TPNNGLQI
+796 KTNNGLQI

-809 IIQYITKLLKI
+809 IIEYITKLLKI

-838 YTTLSFTIPSEGAL
+838 YTQLSFTIPS
-852 VGGYGIPA
+852 
-860 IPTQPTCSV
+860 
-869 GALKG
+869 
-874 GALVGGYGIPAIP
+874 
-887 TQPTCSVGA
+887 
-896 LKGGALKGGA
+896 GGALKGGA
-906 LVSSAPKTSAPKT
+906 LVSSAPTKL
-919 SAPKT
+919 
-924 SAPGKQYNLTIG
+924 YNLTIG

-943 ILTDRQTGKP
+943 VVTDKQTGKR

-962 GNQPSSPIKNIDE
+962 GNKPSSAIKSIEEVFDPKNIAS
-975 IFDPNNI
+975 
-982 RTKHSN
+982 KHSN
-988 YYLQAILYSLIVSRS
+988 YFLQAILYSLIVSRS
-1003 KRWNPAGH
+1003 KEWNGANDT
-1011 PVSPALLFIKQAPA
+1011 VSPALLFIKQA
-1025 TDYDPTL
+1025 TTNDYDPTL
-1032 LIDKHPISDVTVY
+1032 CIDKHPISDVTVY

-1054 HTLADIYSPDTPF
+1054 ETVADMYSPDAAF

>member
-9 VAEDIISKYGTD
+9 VAEDIIGKYGTD

-44 LAGQPV
+44 IAGQPV

-64 HTDLKTADP
+64 HTDLKPADP

-144 LARFFANFSDDI
+144 LKRFFANFSDDI

-190 GAIYRKVAN
+190 GAIYRKVAS
-199 EQTLH
+199 EETLH

-212 VGFNLLQKVERLL
+212 VGFNLIQKVERVL
-225 FSRLMKEDKAKF
+225 FSRLMKEGKAKF

-246 PSPSPLPSGGAPVG
+246 PTARAQQSA
-260 GYGIP
+260 
-265 AIPTQP
+265 
-271 TCSVGGYGIPAIPT
+271 SVPNNTASFAAYLT
-285 QPTCSVGALPGG
+285 
-297 YGIPAIPTQPTCSVG
+297 
-312 ALPGGALVSS
+312 
-322 APTNLNLADFPN
+322 DFPN
-334 ELDNTDPDIYANM
+334 ELDNTDRDIYANM

-372 LENHRYRAGRKT
+372 LENERYKAGRKT
-384 AVVMCDESILLPLM
+384 AVVMCDESILLPIM

-440 TTLNPHYLKKLMAH
+440 TAFNPHYLKKLMAH
-454 PYAHHLKGVHL
+454 PYARHLQEVHLKEMNDVHLKGVHLKGVHL
-465 SQVHQEE
+465 SQVHQEKE
-472 VHQPNSPSHHLTIS
+472 MHQEGIAAL
-486 TPHHL
+486 L
-491 TTSTILHHI
+491 QHI
-500 ATLIKQ
+500 ATLVKQ
-506 VGIATKP
+506 VGIATKQ
-513 EGDPLTQESVFR
+513 EGDALTQESVFR
-525 MYTILNRLATLADS
+525 IFTILNRLAALADS

-556 VSTSSIPFHGEPVV
+556 VGAASIPFHGEPVI

-575 GVLETRNIDFDHL
+575 GVLETRNIDFDNV

-606 FIPYT
+606 FIPYS
-611 IRKAHHLT
+611 IRKAHGLT

-625 ALYSYYFHRLLQR
+625 AIYSYYFHRLLLR
-638 ARDITIAYN
+638 AGDITIAYN
-647 NTTDNGHTGEMS
+647 NSTDNGHTGEMS

-667 ESGQKINHYT
+667 ESGQKIDHYS
-677 LTAKNHPT
+677 LTAKNQPT

-690 PIQKDEATLSKLQQ
+690 AIEKDEAAIGKLEEMSK
-704 ITRLSPSALNTYIR
+704 LSPSAINTYIR
-718 CPLAFYYQ
+718 CKLAFYYQ
-726 YIAHIQEPHPDPE
+726 YIAHIKEPDSDPE

-744 LFGNI
+744 MFGNI

-761 TDRSPL
+761 TDHSPV

-778 NRTLL
+778 NRKLL
-783 ANVVDRAFQAEQC
+783 ASVVDRAFEEEEC
-796 TPNNGLQI
+796 KTNNGLQI

-809 IIQYITKLLKI
+809 IIEYITKLLKI

-838 YTTLSFTIPSEGAL
+838 YTQLSFTIPSG
-852 VGGYGIPA
+852 
-860 IPTQPTCSV
+860 
-869 GALKG
+869 
-874 GALVGGYGIPAIP
+874 
-887 TQPTCSVGA
+887 GA

-906 LVSSAPKTSAPKT
+906 LVSSAPRTSAPT
-919 SAPKT
+919 
-924 SAPGKQYNLTIG
+924 KQYNLTIG

-943 ILTDRQTGKP
+943 AVTDKQTGKR

-962 GNQPSSPIKNIDE
+962 GNKPSSAIKSIEEVFDPKNIAS
-975 IFDPNNI
+975 
-982 RTKHSN
+982 KHSN
-988 YYLQAILYSLIVSRS
+988 YFLQAILYSLIVSRS
-1003 KRWNPAGH
+1003 KEWNAANDA
-1011 PVSPALLFIKQAPA
+1011 VSPALLFIKQAA
-1025 TDYDPTL
+1025 TNDYDPTL
-1032 LIDKHPISDVTVY
+1032 CIDKHPISDVTVY

-1054 HTLADIYSPDTPF
+1054 ETVADMYSPDAAF

>member
-44 LAGQPV
+44 IAGQPV

-90 DETLDHF
+90 SETLDHF

-144 LARFFANFSDDI
+144 LKRFFANFSDDI

-190 GAIYRKVAN
+190 GAIYRKVVS
-199 EQTLH
+199 EETLQM
-204 LKYDKYLF
+204 KYDKYLF
-212 VGFNLLQKVERLL
+212 VGFNLLQKVERVL

-246 PSPSPLPSGGAPVG
+246 PSPSPLPSGGAL
-260 GYGIP
+260 
-265 AIPTQP
+265 
-271 TCSVGGYGIPAIPT
+271 VGGYGIPAIPT
-285 QPTCSVGALPGG
+285 QPTCSVGAL
-297 YGIPAIPTQPTCSVG
+297 S
-312 ALPGGALVSS
+312 GGALVSS
-322 APTNLNLADFPN
+322 APTNLNLSDFPN

-358 PTENAQARFASNWL
+358 PTENAQARFAANWL

-384 AVVMCDESILLPLM
+384 AIVMCDESILLPIM

-472 VHQPNSPSHHLTIS
+472 VHQPNSPSHHLTTS
-486 TPHHL
+486 TSHHL
-491 TTSTILHHI
+491 TISPILHHI

-513 EGDPLTQESVFR
+513 EGDALTQESVFR
-525 MYTILNRLATLADS
+525 MFTILNRLATLADS

-556 VSTSSIPFHGEPVV
+556 VSSSSIPFHGEPVV

-601 VNDSS
+601 INDSS
-606 FIPYT
+606 FIPYS

-638 ARDITIAYN
+638 AGDITIAYN
-647 NTTDNGHTGEMS
+647 NSTDNGHTGEMS

-667 ESGQKINHYT
+667 ESGQKINHYS
-677 LTAKNHPT
+677 LTAKNQPT

-690 PIQKDEATLSKLQQ
+690 AIEKDETALSKLEEMS
-704 ITRLSPSALNTYIR
+704 RLSPSAINTYIR

-726 YIAHIQEPHPDPE
+726 YIAHIQEPDPDPE

-749 FHRAAYLIYKDI
+749 FHRAVYLIYKDI

-767 IEKAHIQAYLS
+767 VEKAHIQAYLS
-778 NRTLL
+778 NRKLL
-783 ANVVDRAFQAEQC
+783 ASVVDRAFQAEQC

-838 YTTLSFTIPSEGAL
+838 YTSLSFTIPSEGAL

-874 GALVGGYGIPAIP
+874 GALV
-887 TQPTCSVGA
+887 
-896 LKGGALKGGA
+896 
-906 LVSSAPKTSAPKT
+906 SSAPDKH
-919 SAPKT
+919 
-924 SAPGKQYNLTIG
+924 YNLTIG

-943 ILTDRQTGKP
+943 ILTDKQTGKP

-982 RTKHSN
+982 RSKHSN

-1003 KRWNPAGH
+1003 ERWNPAGH

-1025 TDYDPTL
+1025 NHYDPTL
-1032 LIDKHPISDVTVY
+1032 HIDKHPISDVTVY

-1054 HTLADIYSPDTPF
+1054 ETLADMYSPNVPF

>member
-144 LARFFANFSDDI
+144 LKRFFANFSDDI
-156 DSELKKRFLSLWS
+156 ESELKKRFLSLWS

-190 GAIYRKVAN
+190 GAIYRKVASD
-199 EQTLH
+199 ETLH

-212 VGFNLLQKVERLL
+212 VGFNLLQKVERVL
-225 FSRLMKEDKAKF
+225 FSRLMKEGKATF

-246 PSPSPLPSGGAPVG
+246 PSPSHHLTTSPSQHLNTSPSQHLNTS
-260 GYGIP
+260 P
-265 AIPTQP
+265 SQH
-271 TCSVGGYGIPAIPT
+271 
-285 QPTCSVGALPGG
+285 
-297 YGIPAIPTQPTCSVG
+297 
-312 ALPGGALVSS
+312 
-322 APTNLNLADFPN
+322 LNLSDFPN
-334 ELDNTDPDIYANM
+334 ELDNTDRDIYANM
-347 RRPKRIRFISS
+347 GRPKRIRFISS

-372 LENHRYRAGRKT
+372 LENERYKAGRKT
-384 AVVMCDESILLPLM
+384 AVVMCDESILLPIM

-440 TTLNPHYLKKLMAH
+440 TAFNPHYLKKLMAH
-454 PYAHHLKGVHL
+454 PYARHLQEVHLNGVHSKGVHL
-465 SQVHQEE
+465 SQVHQEGSAALL
-472 VHQPNSPSHHLTIS
+472 Q
-486 TPHHL
+486 
-491 TTSTILHHI
+491 HI
-500 ATLIKQ
+500 ATLVKQ
-506 VGIATKP
+506 VGIATKQ
-513 EGDPLTQESVFR
+513 EGDALTQESVFR
-525 MYTILNRLATLADS
+525 MFTILNRLAALADS

-556 VSTSSIPFHGEPVV
+556 VGAASIPFHGEPVI

-575 GVLETRNIDFDHL
+575 GVLETRNIDFDNV

-606 FIPYT
+606 FIPYS
-611 IRKAHHLT
+611 IRKAHGLT

-625 ALYSYYFHRLLQR
+625 AIYSYYFHRLLQR
-638 ARDITIAYN
+638 AGDITIAYN
-647 NTTDNGHTGEMS
+647 NSTDNGHTGEMS

-667 ESGQKINHYT
+667 ESGQKIDHYS
-677 LTAKNHPT
+677 LTAKNQPT

-690 PIQKDEATLSKLQQ
+690 AIEKDETALSKLEEMS
-704 ITRLSPSALNTYIR
+704 RLSPSAINTYIR
-718 CPLAFYYQ
+718 CKLAFYYQ
-726 YIAHIQEPHPDPE
+726 YIAHIKEPDSDPE

-744 LFGNI
+744 MFGNI

-767 IEKAHIQAYLS
+767 VEKAHIQAYLS

-783 ANVVDRAFQAEQC
+783 ANVVDRAFQEEEC

-838 YTTLSFTIPSEGAL
+838 YTSLSFTTPPSHHL
-852 VGGYGIPA
+852 
-860 IPTQPTCSV
+860 T
-869 GALKG
+869 
-874 GALVGGYGIPAIP
+874 
-887 TQPTCSVGA
+887 
-896 LKGGALKGGA
+896 
-906 LVSSAPKTSAPKT
+906 TSPSHHLTT
-919 SAPKT
+919 SP
-924 SAPGKQYNLTIG
+924 SHHLITIG

-943 ILTDRQTGKP
+943 ILTDKQTGKP

-982 RTKHSN
+982 RSKHSN

-1025 TDYDPTL
+1025 NHYDPTL

-1054 HTLADIYSPDTPF
+1054 ETVADMYSPNAAF

>member
-9 VAEDIISKYGTD
+9 VAEDIIGKYGTD

-44 LAGQPV
+44 IAGQPI

-132 DISYLDDEQKEM
+132 DISYLDNEQKEM

-190 GAIYRKVAN
+190 GAIYRKVVS
-199 EQTLH
+199 EETLQM
-204 LKYDKYLF
+204 KYDKYLF
-212 VGFNLLQKVERLL
+212 VGFNLLQKVERVL
-225 FSRLMKEDKAKF
+225 FSRLMKEGKAKF

-246 PSPSPLPSGGAPVG
+246 PSPSQHLTTSPS
-260 GYGIP
+260 
-265 AIPTQP
+265 QHL
-271 TCSVGGYGIPAIPT
+271 S
-285 QPTCSVGALPGG
+285 
-297 YGIPAIPTQPTCSVG
+297 
-312 ALPGGALVSS
+312 GGALVSS
-322 APTNLNLADFPN
+322 APTNLNLSDFPN

-347 RRPKRIRFISS
+347 RRPKHIRFISS

-372 LENHRYRAGRKT
+372 LENDRYKAGRKT

-440 TTLNPHYLKKLMAH
+440 TAFNPHYLKKLMAH
-454 PYAHHLKGVHL
+454 PYAHHL
-465 SQVHQEE
+465 
-472 VHQPNSPSHHLTIS
+472 TIS
-486 TPHHL
+486 PPQHL
-491 TTSTILHHI
+491 NTSTPQHLNISPILHHI
-500 ATLIKQ
+500 ATLVKQ

-513 EGDPLTQESVFR
+513 EGDALTQESVFR
-525 MYTILNRLATLADS
+525 MYTILNRLTTLADS

-556 VSTSSIPFHGEPVV
+556 VSSSSIPFHGEPVV

-601 VNDSS
+601 INDSS

-625 ALYSYYFHRLLQR
+625 AIYSYYFHRLLQR
-638 ARDITIAYN
+638 AGDITIAYN
-647 NTTDNGHTGEMS
+647 NSTDNGHTGEMS

-667 ESGQKINHYT
+667 ESGQQIDHYS
-677 LTAKNHPT
+677 LTAKNQPT

-690 PIQKDEATLSKLQQ
+690 PIEKDETALSKLQEMS
-704 ITRLSPSALNTYIR
+704 RLSPSAINTYIR
-718 CPLAFYYQ
+718 CKLAFYYQ
-726 YIAHIQEPHPDPE
+726 YIAHIKEPDSDPE

-761 TDRSPL
+761 TDHSPV

-778 NRTLL
+778 NRKLL
-783 ANVVDRAFQAEQC
+783 ASVVDRAFEEEEC
-796 TPNNGLQI
+796 KTNNGLQI

-809 IIQYITKLLKI
+809 IIEYVTKLLKI

-838 YTTLSFTIPSEGAL
+838 YTQLSFTMPS
-852 VGGYGIPA
+852 
-860 IPTQPTCSV
+860 
-869 GALKG
+869 
-874 GALVGGYGIPAIP
+874 
-887 TQPTCSVGA
+887 
-896 LKGGALKGGA
+896 GGALKGGA
-906 LVSSAPKTSAPKT
+906 LVSSAPT
-919 SAPKT
+919 
-924 SAPGKQYNLTIG
+924 KQYSLTIG

-943 ILTDRQTGKP
+943 VVTDKQTGKR

-962 GNQPSSPIKNIDE
+962 GNKPSSAIKSIEEVFDPKNIAS
-975 IFDPNNI
+975 
-982 RTKHSN
+982 KHSN
-988 YYLQAILYSLIVSRS
+988 YFLQAILYSLIVSRS
-1003 KRWNPAGH
+1003 KEWNTANDA
-1011 PVSPALLFIKQAPA
+1011 VSPALLFIKQAA
-1025 TDYDPTL
+1025 TNDYDPTL
-1032 LIDKHPISDVTVY
+1032 CIDKHPISDVTVY

-1054 HTLADIYSPDTPF
+1054 ETVADMYSPDAAF

>member
-132 DISYLDDEQKEM
+132 DISYLDNEQKEM

-190 GAIYRKVAN
+190 GAIYRKVAS

-212 VGFNLLQKVERLL
+212 VGFNLIQKVERVL
-225 FSRLMKEDKAKF
+225 FSRLMKEGKAKF

-246 PSPSPLPSGGAPVG
+246 PSPSHHLTTSPSHHLTTSPS
-260 GYGIP
+260 
-265 AIPTQP
+265 QH
-271 TCSVGGYGIPAIPT
+271 
-285 QPTCSVGALPGG
+285 
-297 YGIPAIPTQPTCSVG
+297 
-312 ALPGGALVSS
+312 
-322 APTNLNLADFPN
+322 LNISDFPN
-334 ELDNTDPDIYANM
+334 ELDNTDRDIYANM
-347 RRPKRIRFISS
+347 GRPKRIRFISS

-372 LENHRYRAGRKT
+372 LENERYKAGRKT
-384 AVVMCDESILLPLM
+384 AVVMCDESILLPIM

-440 TTLNPHYLKKLMAH
+440 TAFNPHYLKKLMAH

-472 VHQPNSPSHHLTIS
+472 VHQPNSPSQHLNTS
-486 TPHHL
+486 TPQHL
-491 TTSTILHHI
+491 TTSTTLHHI
-500 ATLIKQ
+500 ATLVKQ

-575 GVLETRNIDFDHL
+575 GVLETRNIDFDNV

-606 FIPYT
+606 FIPYS
-611 IRKAHHLT
+611 IRKAHGLT

-625 ALYSYYFHRLLQR
+625 AIYSYYFHRLLQR
-638 ARDITIAYN
+638 AGDITIAYN
-647 NTTDNGHTGEMS
+647 NSTDNGHTGEMS

-667 ESGQKINHYT
+667 ESGQKIDHYS
-677 LTAKNHPT
+677 LTAKNQPT

-690 PIQKDEATLSKLQQ
+690 AIEKDETALSKLEEMS
-704 ITRLSPSALNTYIR
+704 RLSPSAINTYIR
-718 CPLAFYYQ
+718 CKLAFYYQ
-726 YIAHIQEPHPDPE
+726 YIAHIKEPDSDPE

-744 LFGNI
+744 MFGNI

-761 TDRSPL
+761 TDHSPV

-778 NRTLL
+778 NRKLL
-783 ANVVDRAFQAEQC
+783 ASVVDRAFEEEEC
-796 TPNNGLQI
+796 KTNNGLQI

-809 IIQYITKLLKI
+809 IIEYITKLLKI

-838 YTTLSFTIPSEGAL
+838 YTQLSFTIPS
-852 VGGYGIPA
+852 
-860 IPTQPTCSV
+860 
-869 GALKG
+869 
-874 GALVGGYGIPAIP
+874 
-887 TQPTCSVGA
+887 
-896 LKGGALKGGA
+896 GGALKGGA
-906 LVSSAPKTSAPKT
+906 LVSSAPT
-919 SAPKT
+919 
-924 SAPGKQYNLTIG
+924 KQYNLTIG

-943 ILTDRQTGKP
+943 AVTDKQTGKR

-962 GNQPSSPIKNIDE
+962 GNKPSSAIKSIEEVFDPKNIAS
-975 IFDPNNI
+975 
-982 RTKHSN
+982 KHSN
-988 YYLQAILYSLIVSRS
+988 YFLQAILYSLIVSRS
-1003 KRWNPAGH
+1003 KEWNAANDA
-1011 PVSPALLFIKQAPA
+1011 VSPALLFIKQAA
-1025 TDYDPTL
+1025 TNDYDPTL
-1032 LIDKHPISDVTVY
+1032 CIDKHPISDVTVY

-1054 HTLADIYSPDTPF
+1054 ETVADMYSPNAAF

>member
-9 VAEDIISKYGTD
+9 VAEDIIGKYGTD

-44 LAGQPV
+44 IAGQPV

-64 HTDLKTADP
+64 HTDLKPADP

-132 DISYLDDEQKEM
+132 DISYLDNEQKEM

-190 GAIYRKVAN
+190 GAIYRKVAS

-225 FSRLMKEDKAKF
+225 FSRLMKEGKAKF

-246 PSPSPLPSGGAPVG
+246 PTARAQQSA
-260 GYGIP
+260 
-265 AIPTQP
+265 
-271 TCSVGGYGIPAIPT
+271 SVPNNTASFAAYLT
-285 QPTCSVGALPGG
+285 
-297 YGIPAIPTQPTCSVG
+297 
-312 ALPGGALVSS
+312 
-322 APTNLNLADFPN
+322 DFPN
-334 ELDNTDPDIYANM
+334 ELDNTDRDIYANM

-372 LENHRYRAGRKT
+372 LENDRYKAGRKT
-384 AVVMCDESILLPLM
+384 AVVMCDESILLPIM

-440 TTLNPHYLKKLMAH
+440 TAFNPHYLKKLMAH
-454 PYAHHLKGVHL
+454 PYARHLQEVHLNGVHSKGVHL
-465 SQVHQEE
+465 SQVHQEGSAALL
-472 VHQPNSPSHHLTIS
+472 Q
-486 TPHHL
+486 
-491 TTSTILHHI
+491 HI
-500 ATLIKQ
+500 ATLVKQ
-506 VGIATKP
+506 VGIATKQ
-513 EGDPLTQESVFR
+513 EGDALTQESVFR
-525 MYTILNRLATLADS
+525 MFTILNRLAALADS

-556 VSTSSIPFHGEPVV
+556 VGAASIPFHGEPVV

-575 GVLETRNIDFDHL
+575 GVLETRNIDFDNV

-606 FIPYT
+606 FIPYS
-611 IRKAHHLT
+611 IRKAHGLT

-625 ALYSYYFHRLLQR
+625 AIYSYYFHRLLQR
-638 ARDITIAYN
+638 AGDITIAYN
-647 NTTDNGHTGEMS
+647 NSTDNGHTGEMS

-667 ESGQKINHYT
+667 ESGQKIDHYS
-677 LTAKNHPT
+677 LTAKNQPT

-690 PIQKDEATLSKLQQ
+690 AIEKDETALSKLEEMS
-704 ITRLSPSALNTYIR
+704 RLSPSAINTYIR
-718 CPLAFYYQ
+718 CKLAFYYQ
-726 YIAHIQEPHPDPE
+726 YIAHIKEPDSDPE

-744 LFGNI
+744 MFGNI

-761 TDRSPL
+761 TDHSPV

-778 NRTLL
+778 NRKLL
-783 ANVVDRAFQAEQC
+783 ASVVDRAFEEEEC
-796 TPNNGLQI
+796 KTNNGLQI

-809 IIQYITKLLKI
+809 IIEYITKLLKI

-838 YTTLSFTIPSEGAL
+838 YTQLSFTIPS
-852 VGGYGIPA
+852 
-860 IPTQPTCSV
+860 
-869 GALKG
+869 
-874 GALVGGYGIPAIP
+874 
-887 TQPTCSVGA
+887 
-896 LKGGALKGGA
+896 GGALKGGA
-906 LVSSAPKTSAPKT
+906 LVSSAPDKHYS
-919 SAPKT
+919 
-924 SAPGKQYNLTIG
+924 LTIG

-943 ILTDRQTGKP
+943 AVTDKQTGKR

-962 GNQPSSPIKNIDE
+962 GNKPSSAIKSIEEVFDPKNIAS
-975 IFDPNNI
+975 
-982 RTKHSN
+982 KHSN
-988 YYLQAILYSLIVSRS
+988 YFLQAILYSLIVSRS
-1003 KRWNPAGH
+1003 KEWNAANDA
-1011 PVSPALLFIKQAPA
+1011 VSPALLFIKQAA
-1025 TDYDPTL
+1025 TNDYDPTL
-1032 LIDKHPISDVTVY
+1032 CIDKHPISDVTVY

-1054 HTLADIYSPDTPF
+1054 ETVADMYFPDAAF

>member
-9 VAEDIISKYGTD
+9 VAEDIIGKYGTD

-44 LAGQPV
+44 IAGQPV

-64 HTDLKTADP
+64 HTDLKPADP

-144 LARFFANFSDDI
+144 LKRFFANFSDDI
-156 DSELKKRFLSLWS
+156 ESELKKRFLSLWS

-190 GAIYRKVAN
+190 GAIYRKVAS
-199 EQTLH
+199 EETLH

-212 VGFNLLQKVERLL
+212 VGFNLIQKVERVL
-225 FSRLMKEDKAKF
+225 FSRLMKEGKAKF

-246 PSPSPLPSGGAPVG
+246 PTARAQQSA
-260 GYGIP
+260 
-265 AIPTQP
+265 
-271 TCSVGGYGIPAIPT
+271 SVPNNTASFAAYLT
-285 QPTCSVGALPGG
+285 
-297 YGIPAIPTQPTCSVG
+297 
-312 ALPGGALVSS
+312 
-322 APTNLNLADFPN
+322 DFPN
-334 ELDNTDPDIYANM
+334 ELDNTDRNIYANM

-372 LENHRYRAGRKT
+372 LENDRYKAGRKT
-384 AVVMCDESILLPLM
+384 AVVMCDESILLPIM

-440 TTLNPHYLKKLMAH
+440 TAFNPHYLKKLMAH
-454 PYAHHLKGVHL
+454 PYARHLQEVHLKEMNDVHLKGVHLKGVHL
-465 SQVHQEE
+465 SQVHQEKE
-472 VHQPNSPSHHLTIS
+472 MHQEGIAAL
-486 TPHHL
+486 L
-491 TTSTILHHI
+491 RHI
-500 ATLIKQ
+500 ATLVKQ
-506 VGIATKP
+506 VGIATKQ
-513 EGDPLTQESVFR
+513 EGDALTQESVFR
-525 MYTILNRLATLADS
+525 MFTILNRLAALADS

-556 VSTSSIPFHGEPVV
+556 VGAASIPFHGEPVV

-575 GVLETRNIDFDHL
+575 GVLETRNIDFDNV

-606 FIPYT
+606 FIPYS
-611 IRKAHHLT
+611 IRKAHGLT

-625 ALYSYYFHRLLQR
+625 AIYSYYFHRLLQR
-638 ARDITIAYN
+638 AGDITIAYN
-647 NTTDNGHTGEMS
+647 NSTDNGHTGEMS

-667 ESGQKINHYT
+667 ESGQKIDHYS
-677 LTAKNHPT
+677 LTAKNQPT

-690 PIQKDEATLSKLQQ
+690 AIEKDETALSKLEEMS
-704 ITRLSPSALNTYIR
+704 RLSPSAINTYIR
-718 CPLAFYYQ
+718 CKLAFYYQ
-726 YIAHIQEPHPDPE
+726 YIAHIKEPDSDPE

-744 LFGNI
+744 MFGNI

-761 TDRSPL
+761 TDHSPV

-778 NRTLL
+778 NRKLL
-783 ANVVDRAFQAEQC
+783 ASVVDRAFEEEEC
-796 TPNNGLQI
+796 KTNNGLQI

-809 IIQYITKLLKI
+809 IIEYITKLLKI

-838 YTTLSFTIPSEGAL
+838 YTQLSFTIPSG
-852 VGGYGIPA
+852 
-860 IPTQPTCSV
+860 S
-869 GALKG
+869 
-874 GALVGGYGIPAIP
+874 
-887 TQPTCSVGA
+887 
-896 LKGGALKGGA
+896 ALKGGA
-906 LVSSAPKTSAPKT
+906 LVSSAPDKH
-919 SAPKT
+919 
-924 SAPGKQYNLTIG
+924 YNLTIG

-943 ILTDRQTGKP
+943 VVTDKQTGKR

-962 GNQPSSPIKNIDE
+962 GNKPSSAIKSIEEVFDPKNIAS
-975 IFDPNNI
+975 
-982 RTKHSN
+982 KHSN
-988 YYLQAILYSLIVSRS
+988 YFLQAILYSLIVSRS
-1003 KRWNPAGH
+1003 KEWNAANDA
-1011 PVSPALLFIKQAPA
+1011 VSPALLFIKQAA
-1025 TDYDPTL
+1025 TNDYDPTL
-1032 LIDKHPISDVTVY
+1032 CIDKHPISDVTVY

-1054 HTLADIYSPDTPF
+1054 ETVADMYSPDAAF

>member
-9 VAEDIISKYGTD
+9 VAEDIIGKYGTD

-44 LAGQPV
+44 IAGQPV

-132 DISYLDDEQKEM
+132 DISYLDNEQKEM

-190 GAIYRKVAN
+190 GAIYRKVVS
-199 EQTLH
+199 EETLQM
-204 LKYDKYLF
+204 KYDKYLF
-212 VGFNLLQKVERLL
+212 VGFNLLQKVERVL
-225 FSRLMKEDKAKF
+225 FSRLMKEGKAKF

-246 PSPSPLPSGGAPVG
+246 PSPSHHLTTSPSQHLTTSPSQHLTTS
-260 GYGIP
+260 P
-265 AIPTQP
+265 SQH
-271 TCSVGGYGIPAIPT
+271 
-285 QPTCSVGALPGG
+285 
-297 YGIPAIPTQPTCSVG
+297 
-312 ALPGGALVSS
+312 
-322 APTNLNLADFPN
+322 LNISDFPN
-334 ELDNTDPDIYANM
+334 ELDNTDRDIYANM

-372 LENHRYRAGRKT
+372 LENDRYKAGRKT
-384 AVVMCDESILLPLM
+384 AIVMCDESILLPIM

-440 TTLNPHYLKKLMAH
+440 TAFNPHYLKKLMAH
-454 PYAHHLKGVHL
+454 PYAHHLQEVHLKGVHL
-465 SQVHQEE
+465 SQVHQKEVHQEE
-472 VHQPNSPSHHLTIS
+472 VHQKSAAL
-486 TPHHL
+486 
-491 TTSTILHHI
+491 LHHI
-500 ATLIKQ
+500 ASLIKQ

-556 VSTSSIPFHGEPVV
+556 VSSSSIPFHGEPVV

-606 FIPYT
+606 FIPYS
-611 IRKAHHLT
+611 IRKAHGLT

-638 ARDITIAYN
+638 AGDITIAYN
-647 NTTDNGHTGEMS
+647 NSTDNGHTGEMS

-667 ESGQKINHYT
+667 ESGQKINHYS

-690 PIQKDEATLSKLQQ
+690 PIQKDETTLSKLQQ
-704 ITRLSPSALNTYIR
+704 ISQLSPSALNTYIR

-767 IEKAHIQAYLS
+767 IEKAHIQAYLN

-783 ANVVDRAFQAEQC
+783 TSVVDRAFQAEQC

-838 YTTLSFTIPSEGAL
+838 YTSLSFTIPSE
-852 VGGYGIPA
+852 
-860 IPTQPTCSV
+860 
-869 GALKG
+869 
-874 GALVGGYGIPAIP
+874 
-887 TQPTCSVGA
+887 GA

-906 LVSSAPKTSAPKT
+906 LVSSAPRTSAPT
-919 SAPKT
+919 
-924 SAPGKQYNLTIG
+924 KQYNLTIG

-943 ILTDRQTGKP
+943 VVTDKQTGKR

-982 RTKHSN
+982 RSKHSN

-1003 KRWNPAGH
+1003 KRWNPANH
-1011 PVSPALLFIKQAPA
+1011 PVSPALLFIKQAA
-1025 TDYDPTL
+1025 TNDYDPTL

-1054 HTLADIYSPDTPF
+1054 ETVADMYSPNTAF

>member
-9 VAEDIISKYGTD
+9 VAEDIIGKYGID

-44 LAGQPV
+44 IAGQPV

-64 HTDLKTADP
+64 HTDLKPADP

-144 LARFFANFSDDI
+144 LKRFFANFSDDI
-156 DSELKKRFLSLWS
+156 ESELKKRFLSLWS

-190 GAIYRKVAN
+190 GAIYRKVAS
-199 EQTLH
+199 EETLH

-212 VGFNLLQKVERLL
+212 VGFNLIQKVERVL
-225 FSRLMKEDKAKF
+225 FSRLMKEGKAKF

-246 PSPSPLPSGGAPVG
+246 PTARAQQSA
-260 GYGIP
+260 
-265 AIPTQP
+265 
-271 TCSVGGYGIPAIPT
+271 SVPNNTASFAAYLT
-285 QPTCSVGALPGG
+285 
-297 YGIPAIPTQPTCSVG
+297 
-312 ALPGGALVSS
+312 
-322 APTNLNLADFPN
+322 DFPN
-334 ELDNTDPDIYANM
+334 ELDNTDRNIYANM

-372 LENHRYRAGRKT
+372 LENDRYKAGRKT
-384 AVVMCDESILLPLM
+384 AVVMCDESILLPIM

-440 TTLNPHYLKKLMAH
+440 TAFNPHYLKKLMAH
-454 PYAHHLKGVHL
+454 PYARHLQEMHLKEMNDVHFFLVHL

-472 VHQPNSPSHHLTIS
+472 VHQEGIAAL
-486 TPHHL
+486 L
-491 TTSTILHHI
+491 QHI
-500 ATLIKQ
+500 ASLVKQ
-506 VGIATKP
+506 VGIATKQ
-513 EGDPLTQESVFR
+513 EGDALTQESVFR
-525 MYTILNRLATLADS
+525 MFTILNRLAALADS

-556 VSTSSIPFHGEPVV
+556 VGAASIPFHGEPVV

-575 GVLETRNIDFDHL
+575 GVLETRNIDFDNV

-606 FIPYT
+606 FIPYS
-611 IRKAHHLT
+611 IRKAHGLT

-625 ALYSYYFHRLLQR
+625 AIYSYYFHRLLQR
-638 ARDITIAYN
+638 AGDITIAYN
-647 NTTDNGHTGEMS
+647 NSTDNGHTGEMS

-667 ESGQKINHYT
+667 ESGQKIDHYS
-677 LTAKNHPT
+677 LTAKNQPT

-690 PIQKDEATLSKLQQ
+690 PIEKDETALSKLEEMS
-704 ITRLSPSALNTYIR
+704 RLSPSAINTYIR
-718 CPLAFYYQ
+718 CKLAFYYQ
-726 YIAHIQEPHPDPE
+726 YIAHIKEPDSDPE

-744 LFGNI
+744 MFGNI

-761 TDRSPL
+761 TDHSPV

-778 NRTLL
+778 NRKLL
-783 ANVVDRAFQAEQC
+783 ASVVDRAFEEEEC
-796 TPNNGLQI
+796 KTNNGLQI

-809 IIQYITKLLKI
+809 IIEYITKLLKI

-838 YTTLSFTIPSEGAL
+838 YTQLSFTTPS
-852 VGGYGIPA
+852 
-860 IPTQPTCSV
+860 
-869 GALKG
+869 
-874 GALVGGYGIPAIP
+874 
-887 TQPTCSVGA
+887 
-896 LKGGALKGGA
+896 GGALKGGA
-906 LVSSAPKTSAPKT
+906 LVSSAPDKH
-919 SAPKT
+919 
-924 SAPGKQYNLTIG
+924 YNLTIG

-943 ILTDRQTGKP
+943 VVTDKQTGKR

-962 GNQPSSPIKNIDE
+962 GNKPSSAIKSIEEVFDPKNIAS
-975 IFDPNNI
+975 
-982 RTKHSN
+982 KHSN
-988 YYLQAILYSLIVSRS
+988 YFLQAILYSLIVSRS
-1003 KRWNPAGH
+1003 KEWNAANDA
-1011 PVSPALLFIKQAPA
+1011 VSPALLFIKQAA
-1025 TDYDPTL
+1025 TNDYDPTL
-1032 LIDKHPISDVTVY
+1032 CIDKHPISDVTVY

-1054 HTLADIYSPDTPF
+1054 ETVADMYSPDAAF

>member
-132 DISYLDDEQKEM
+132 DISYLDNEQKEM

-190 GAIYRKVAN
+190 GAIYRKVAS

-212 VGFNLLQKVERLL
+212 VGFNLLQKVERVL
-225 FSRLMKEDKAKF
+225 FSRLMKENKAKF

-246 PSPSPLPSGGAPVG
+246 PSPSPLPSGGALVG

-271 TCSVGGYGIPAIPT
+271 A
-285 QPTCSVGALPGG
+285 
-297 YGIPAIPTQPTCSVG
+297 CSVG

-322 APTNLNLADFPN
+322 APTNLTTSPSQHLNLSDFPN
-334 ELDNTDPDIYANM
+334 ELDNTNPDIYANM
-347 RRPKRIRFISS
+347 RRPKHIRFISS
-358 PTENAQARFASNWL
+358 PTENAQARFAANWL

-384 AVVMCDESILLPLM
+384 AIVMCDESILLPIM

-440 TTLNPHYLKKLMAH
+440 AAFNPHYLKKFMAH
-454 PYAHHLKGVHL
+454 PYARHIKGVHL
-465 SQVHQEE
+465 SQ
-472 VHQPNSPSHHLTIS
+472 VHQPNSPSHHLNTS

-491 TTSTILHHI
+491 NTSTILHHI

-601 VNDSS
+601 VSDSS

-647 NTTDNGHTGEMS
+647 NSTDNGHTGEMS

-667 ESGQKINHYT
+667 ESGQKINHYC

-690 PIQKDEATLSKLQQ
+690 PIQKDETVLSKLQQ
-704 ITRLSPSALNTYIR
+704 ISRLSPSALNTYIR

-778 NRTLL
+778 NRKLL
-783 ANVVDRAFQAEQC
+783 ASVVDRAFEEEEC
-796 TPNNGLQI
+796 KTNNGLQI

-838 YTTLSFTIPSEGAL
+838 YTSLSFTIPS
-852 VGGYGIPA
+852 
-860 IPTQPTCSV
+860 
-869 GALKG
+869 G

-896 LKGGALKGGA
+896 
-906 LVSSAPKTSAPKT
+906 PT
-919 SAPKT
+919 
-924 SAPGKQYNLTIG
+924 KQYNITIG

-943 ILTDRQTGKP
+943 ILTDKQTGKP
-953 RIRVVDYKT
+953 HIRVVDYKT

-982 RTKHSN
+982 RSKHSN

-1025 TDYDPTL
+1025 NHYDPTL
-1032 LIDKHPISDVTVY
+1032 HIDKHPISDVTVY
-1045 EEEFLTKLK
+1045 EEEFLTQLK

>member
-9 VAEDIISKYGTD
+9 VAEDIIGKYGTD

-44 LAGQPV
+44 IAGQPV

-64 HTDLKTADP
+64 HTDLKPADP

-144 LARFFANFSDDI
+144 LKRFFANFSDDI
-156 DSELKKRFLSLWS
+156 ESELKKRFLSLWS

-190 GAIYRKVAN
+190 GAIYRKVAS
-199 EQTLH
+199 EETLH

-212 VGFNLLQKVERLL
+212 VGFNLIQKVERVL
-225 FSRLMKEDKAKF
+225 FSRLMKEGKAKF

-246 PSPSPLPSGGAPVG
+246 PTARAQQSA
-260 GYGIP
+260 
-265 AIPTQP
+265 
-271 TCSVGGYGIPAIPT
+271 SVPNNTASFAAYLT
-285 QPTCSVGALPGG
+285 
-297 YGIPAIPTQPTCSVG
+297 
-312 ALPGGALVSS
+312 
-322 APTNLNLADFPN
+322 DFPN
-334 ELDNTDPDIYANM
+334 ELDNTDRDIYANM

-372 LENHRYRAGRKT
+372 LENDRYKAGRKT
-384 AVVMCDESILLPLM
+384 AVVMCDESILLPIM

-411 SGFPLAMTPVA
+411 SGFPLAMTPIA

-440 TTLNPHYLKKLMAH
+440 TAFNPHYLKKLMAH
-454 PYAHHLKGVHL
+454 PYARHLQEMHLKGVHSKGVHL
-465 SQVHQEE
+465 SQVHQ
-472 VHQPNSPSHHLTIS
+472 PNSTSAQPTTQHS
-486 TPHHL
+486 TFNTQH
-491 TTSTILHHI
+491 SILHHI
-500 ATLIKQ
+500 ATLVKQ
-506 VGIATKP
+506 VGIATKQ
-513 EGDPLTQESVFR
+513 EGDALTQESVFR
-525 MYTILNRLATLADS
+525 MFTILNRLAALADS
-539 GDLLVDNTTLRR
+539 GDLVVDNTTLRR

-556 VSTSSIPFHGEPVV
+556 VGAASIPFHGEPVV

-575 GVLETRNIDFDHL
+575 GVLETRNIDFDNV

-606 FIPYT
+606 FIPYS
-611 IRKAHHLT
+611 IRKAHGLT

-625 ALYSYYFHRLLQR
+625 AIYSYYFHRLLQR

-647 NTTDNGHTGEMS
+647 NSTDNGHTGEMS

-667 ESGQKINHYT
+667 ESGQKIEHYS
-677 LTAKNHPT
+677 LTAKNQPT

-690 PIQKDEATLSKLQQ
+690 AIEKDEAAIGKLEEMSK
-704 ITRLSPSALNTYIR
+704 LSPSAINTYIR
-718 CPLAFYYQ
+718 CKLAFYYQ
-726 YIAHIQEPHPDPE
+726 YIAHIKEPDSDPE

-744 LFGNI
+744 MFGNI

-761 TDRSPL
+761 TDHSPV

-778 NRTLL
+778 NRKLL
-783 ANVVDRAFQAEQC
+783 ASVVDRAFEEEEC
-796 TPNNGLQI
+796 KTNNGLQI

-809 IIQYITKLLKI
+809 IIEYITKLLKI

-838 YTTLSFTIPSEGAL
+838 YTQLSFTIPS
-852 VGGYGIPA
+852 
-860 IPTQPTCSV
+860 
-869 GALKG
+869 
-874 GALVGGYGIPAIP
+874 
-887 TQPTCSVGA
+887 
-896 LKGGALKGGA
+896 GGALKGGA
-906 LVSSAPKTSAPKT
+906 LVSSAPT
-919 SAPKT
+919 
-924 SAPGKQYNLTIG
+924 KQYNLTIG

-943 ILTDRQTGKP
+943 VVTDKQTGKR

-962 GNQPSSPIKNIDE
+962 GNKPSSAIKSIEEVFDPKNIAS
-975 IFDPNNI
+975 
-982 RTKHSN
+982 KHSN
-988 YYLQAILYSLIVSRS
+988 YFLQAILYSLIVSRS
-1003 KRWNPAGH
+1003 KEWNAANDA
-1011 PVSPALLFIKQAPA
+1011 VSPALLFIKQAA
-1025 TDYDPTL
+1025 TNDYDPTL
-1032 LIDKHPISDVTVY
+1032 CIDKHPISDVTVY

-1054 HTLADIYSPDTPF
+1054 ETVADMYSPDAAF

>member
-9 VAEDIISKYGTD
+9 VAEDIIGKYGTD

-44 LAGQPV
+44 IAGQPV

-64 HTDLKTADP
+64 HTDLKPADP

-144 LARFFANFSDDI
+144 LKRFFANFSDDI
-156 DSELKKRFLSLWS
+156 ESELKKRFLSLWS

-190 GAIYRKVAN
+190 GAIYRKVAS
-199 EQTLH
+199 EETLH

-212 VGFNLLQKVERLL
+212 VGFNLIQKVERVL
-225 FSRLMKEDKAKF
+225 FSRLMKEGKAKF

-246 PSPSPLPSGGAPVG
+246 PTARAQQSA
-260 GYGIP
+260 
-265 AIPTQP
+265 
-271 TCSVGGYGIPAIPT
+271 SVPNNTASFAAYL
-285 QPTCSVGALPGG
+285 S
-297 YGIPAIPTQPTCSVG
+297 
-312 ALPGGALVSS
+312 
-322 APTNLNLADFPN
+322 DFPN
-334 ELDNTDPDIYANM
+334 ELDNTDRDIYANM

-372 LENHRYRAGRKT
+372 LENERYKAGRKT
-384 AVVMCDESILLPLM
+384 AVVMCDESILLPIM

-440 TTLNPHYLKKLMAH
+440 TAFNPHYLKKLMAH
-454 PYAHHLKGVHL
+454 PYARHLQEVHLKEMNDVHLKGVHL

-472 VHQPNSPSHHLTIS
+472 VHQKEEQQTIGDNSGCMGMAGMPY
-486 TPHHL
+486 PP
-491 TTSTILHHI
+491 TSAALLHHI
-500 ATLIKQ
+500 ATLVKQ
-506 VGIATKP
+506 VGIATKQ
-513 EGDPLTQESVFR
+513 EGDALTQESVFR
-525 MYTILNRLATLADS
+525 MFTILNRLAALADS

-556 VSTSSIPFHGEPVV
+556 VGAASIPFHGEPVI

-575 GVLETRNIDFDHL
+575 GVLETRNIDFDNV

-606 FIPYT
+606 FIPYS
-611 IRKAHHLT
+611 IRKAHGLT

-625 ALYSYYFHRLLQR
+625 AIYSYYFHRLLQR
-638 ARDITIAYN
+638 AGDITIAYN
-647 NTTDNGHTGEMS
+647 NSTDNGHTGEMS

-667 ESGQKINHYT
+667 ESGQKIDHYS
-677 LTAKNHPT
+677 LTAKNQPT
-685 PLMPK
+685 PLIPK
-690 PIQKDEATLSKLQQ
+690 AIEKDETALSKLEEMS
-704 ITRLSPSALNTYIR
+704 RLSPSAINTYIR
-718 CPLAFYYQ
+718 CKLAFYYQ
-726 YIAHIQEPHPDPE
+726 YIAHIKEPDSDPE

-744 LFGNI
+744 MFGNI

-761 TDRSPL
+761 TDHSPV

-778 NRTLL
+778 NRKLL
-783 ANVVDRAFQAEQC
+783 ASVVDRAFEEEEC
-796 TPNNGLQI
+796 KTNNGLQI

-809 IIQYITKLLKI
+809 IIEYVTKLLKI

-838 YTTLSFTIPSEGAL
+838 YTQLSFTIPL
-852 VGGYGIPA
+852 
-860 IPTQPTCSV
+860 
-869 GALKG
+869 
-874 GALVGGYGIPAIP
+874 
-887 TQPTCSVGA
+887 
-896 LKGGALKGGA
+896 GGA
-906 LVSSAPKTSAPKT
+906 LVSSAPT
-919 SAPKT
+919 
-924 SAPGKQYNLTIG
+924 KQYNLTIG

-943 ILTDRQTGKP
+943 AVTDKQTGKR

-962 GNQPSSPIKNIDE
+962 GNKPSSAIKSIEEVFDPKNIAS
-975 IFDPNNI
+975 
-982 RTKHSN
+982 KHSN
-988 YYLQAILYSLIVSRS
+988 YFLQAILYSLIVSRS
-1003 KRWNPAGH
+1003 KEWNAANDA
-1011 PVSPALLFIKQAPA
+1011 VSPALLFIKQAA
-1025 TDYDPTL
+1025 TNDYDPTL
-1032 LIDKHPISDVTVY
+1032 CIDKHPISDVTVY

-1054 HTLADIYSPDTPF
+1054 ETVADMYSPDAAF

>member
-9 VAEDIISKYGTD
+9 VAEDIIGKYGTD

-44 LAGQPV
+44 IAGQPL

-64 HTDLKTADP
+64 HTDLKPADP

-144 LARFFANFSDDI
+144 LKRFFANFSDDI
-156 DSELKKRFLSLWS
+156 ESELKKRFLSLWS

-190 GAIYRKVAN
+190 GAIYRKVAS
-199 EQTLH
+199 EETLH

-212 VGFNLLQKVERLL
+212 VGFNLIQKVERVL
-225 FSRLMKEDKAKF
+225 FSRLMKEGKAKF

-246 PSPSPLPSGGAPVG
+246 PTARAQQSA
-260 GYGIP
+260 
-265 AIPTQP
+265 
-271 TCSVGGYGIPAIPT
+271 SVPNNTASFAAYLT
-285 QPTCSVGALPGG
+285 
-297 YGIPAIPTQPTCSVG
+297 
-312 ALPGGALVSS
+312 
-322 APTNLNLADFPN
+322 DFPN
-334 ELDNTDPDIYANM
+334 ELDNTDRDIYANM

-372 LENHRYRAGRKT
+372 LENDRYKAGRKT
-384 AVVMCDESILLPLM
+384 AVVMCDESILLPIM

-440 TTLNPHYLKKLMAH
+440 TAFNPHYLKKLMAH
-454 PYAHHLKGVHL
+454 PYARHLQEVHLKEMNEVHLKGVHLKGVHL
-465 SQVHQEE
+465 SQVHQKEE
-472 VHQPNSPSHHLTIS
+472 QQTIGDNSGCMGMAGMPY
-486 TPHHL
+486 PP
-491 TTSTILHHI
+491 TSAALLQHI
-500 ATLIKQ
+500 ATLVKQ
-506 VGIATKP
+506 VGIATKQ
-513 EGDPLTQESVFR
+513 EGDALTQESVFR
-525 MYTILNRLATLADS
+525 MFTILNRLAALADS

-556 VSTSSIPFHGEPVV
+556 VGAASIPFHGEPVV

-575 GVLETRNIDFDHL
+575 GVLETRNIDFDNV

-606 FIPYT
+606 FIPYS
-611 IRKAHHLT
+611 IRKAHGLT

-625 ALYSYYFHRLLQR
+625 AIYSYYFHRLLQR
-638 ARDITIAYN
+638 AGDITIAYN
-647 NTTDNGHTGEMS
+647 NSTDNGHTGEMS

-667 ESGQKINHYT
+667 ESGQKIDHYS
-677 LTAKNHPT
+677 LTAKNQPT

-690 PIQKDEATLSKLQQ
+690 AIEKDEAALSKLEEMS
-704 ITRLSPSALNTYIR
+704 RLSPSAINTYIR
-718 CPLAFYYQ
+718 CKLAFYYQ
-726 YIAHIQEPHPDPE
+726 YIAHIKEPDSDPE

-744 LFGNI
+744 MFGNI

-761 TDRSPL
+761 TDHSPV

-778 NRTLL
+778 NRKLL
-783 ANVVDRAFQAEQC
+783 ASVVDRAFEEEEC
-796 TPNNGLQI
+796 KTNNGLQI

-809 IIQYITKLLKI
+809 IIEYITKLLKI

-828 ILAMEEEAKV
+828 ILAIEEEAKV
-838 YTTLSFTIPSEGAL
+838 YTQLSFTIPSG
-852 VGGYGIPA
+852 
-860 IPTQPTCSV
+860 
-869 GALKG
+869 GALKE
-874 GALVGGYGIPAIP
+874 
-887 TQPTCSVGA
+887 
-896 LKGGALKGGA
+896 GALKGGA
-906 LVSSAPKTSAPKT
+906 LVSSAPDKHYS
-919 SAPKT
+919 
-924 SAPGKQYNLTIG
+924 LTIG

-943 ILTDRQTGKP
+943 AVTDKQTGKR

-962 GNQPSSPIKNIDE
+962 GNKPSSAIKSIEEVFDPKNIAS
-975 IFDPNNI
+975 
-982 RTKHSN
+982 KHSN
-988 YYLQAILYSLIVSRS
+988 YFLQAILYSLIVSRS
-1003 KRWNPAGH
+1003 KEWNAANDA
-1011 PVSPALLFIKQAPA
+1011 VSPALLFIKQAA
-1025 TDYDPTL
+1025 TNDYDPTL
-1032 LIDKHPISDVTVY
+1032 CIDKHPISDVTVY

-1054 HTLADIYSPDTPF
+1054 ETVADMYSPDAAF

>member
-9 VAEDIISKYGTD
+9 VAEDIIGKYGTD

-44 LAGQPV
+44 IAGQPV

-64 HTDLKTADP
+64 HTDLKPADP

-144 LARFFANFSDDI
+144 LKRFFANFSDDI
-156 DSELKKRFLSLWS
+156 ESELKKRFLSLWS

-190 GAIYRKVAN
+190 GAIYRKVAS
-199 EQTLH
+199 EETLH

-212 VGFNLLQKVERLL
+212 VGFNLIQKVERVL
-225 FSRLMKEDKAKF
+225 FSRLMKEGKAKF

-246 PSPSPLPSGGAPVG
+246 PTARAQQSA
-260 GYGIP
+260 
-265 AIPTQP
+265 
-271 TCSVGGYGIPAIPT
+271 SVPNNTASFAAYLT
-285 QPTCSVGALPGG
+285 
-297 YGIPAIPTQPTCSVG
+297 
-312 ALPGGALVSS
+312 
-322 APTNLNLADFPN
+322 DFPN
-334 ELDNTDPDIYANM
+334 ELDNTNRDIYANM

-372 LENHRYRAGRKT
+372 LENERYKAGRKT
-384 AVVMCDESILLPLM
+384 AVVMCDESILLPIM

-440 TTLNPHYLKKLMAH
+440 TAFNPHYLKKLMAH
-454 PYAHHLKGVHL
+454 PYARHLQEVHLKGVHSKGVHSKGVHL
-465 SQVHQEE
+465 SQVHQEGSAALL
-472 VHQPNSPSHHLTIS
+472 Q
-486 TPHHL
+486 
-491 TTSTILHHI
+491 HI
-500 ATLIKQ
+500 ATLVKQ
-506 VGIATKP
+506 VGIATKQ
-513 EGDPLTQESVFR
+513 EGDALTQESVFR
-525 MYTILNRLATLADS
+525 MFTILNRLAALADS

-556 VSTSSIPFHGEPVV
+556 VGAASIPFHGEPVI

-575 GVLETRNIDFDHL
+575 GVLETRNIDFDNV

-606 FIPYT
+606 FIPYS
-611 IRKAHHLT
+611 IRKAHGLT

-625 ALYSYYFHRLLQR
+625 AIYSYYFHRLLQR
-638 ARDITIAYN
+638 AGDITIAYN
-647 NTTDNGHTGEMS
+647 NSTDNGHTGEMS

-667 ESGQKINHYT
+667 ESGQKIDHYS
-677 LTAKNHPT
+677 LTAKNQPT

-690 PIQKDEATLSKLQQ
+690 AIEKDETALSKLEEMS
-704 ITRLSPSALNTYIR
+704 RLSPSAINTYIR
-718 CPLAFYYQ
+718 CKLAFYYQ
-726 YIAHIQEPHPDPE
+726 YIAHIKEPDSDPE

-744 LFGNI
+744 MFGNI

-761 TDRSPL
+761 TDHSPV

-778 NRTLL
+778 NRKLL
-783 ANVVDRAFQAEQC
+783 ASVVDRAFEEEEC
-796 TPNNGLQI
+796 KTNNGLQI

-809 IIQYITKLLKI
+809 IIEYITKLLKI

-838 YTTLSFTIPSEGAL
+838 YTQLSFTIPS
-852 VGGYGIPA
+852 
-860 IPTQPTCSV
+860 
-869 GALKG
+869 
-874 GALVGGYGIPAIP
+874 
-887 TQPTCSVGA
+887 
-896 LKGGALKGGA
+896 GGALKGGA
-906 LVSSAPKTSAPKT
+906 LVSSAPT
-919 SAPKT
+919 
-924 SAPGKQYNLTIG
+924 KQYDLTIG

-943 ILTDRQTGKP
+943 AVTDKQTGKR

-962 GNQPSSPIKNIDE
+962 GNKPSSAIKSIEEVFDPKNIAS
-975 IFDPNNI
+975 
-982 RTKHSN
+982 KHSN
-988 YYLQAILYSLIVSRS
+988 YFLQAILYSLIVSRS
-1003 KRWNPAGH
+1003 KEWNAANDA
-1011 PVSPALLFIKQAPA
+1011 VSPALLFIKQAA
-1025 TDYDPTL
+1025 TNDYDPTL
-1032 LIDKHPISDVTVY
+1032 CIDKHPISDVTVY

-1054 HTLADIYSPDTPF
+1054 ETVADMYSPDAAF

>member
-132 DISYLDDEQKEM
+132 DISYLDNEQKEM

-190 GAIYRKVAN
+190 GAIYRKVAS

-212 VGFNLLQKVERLL
+212 VGFNLLQKVERVL
-225 FSRLMKEDKAKF
+225 FSRLMKEGKAKF

-246 PSPSPLPSGGAPVG
+246 PSTSHHLNTSPS
-260 GYGIP
+260 
-265 AIPTQP
+265 QH
-271 TCSVGGYGIPAIPT
+271 
-285 QPTCSVGALPGG
+285 
-297 YGIPAIPTQPTCSVG
+297 
-312 ALPGGALVSS
+312 
-322 APTNLNLADFPN
+322 LNLSDFPN
-334 ELDNTDPDIYANM
+334 ELDNTAPDIYANM
-347 RRPKRIRFISS
+347 RRPKHIRFISS
-358 PTENAQARFASNWL
+358 PTENAQARFAANWL
-372 LENHRYRAGRKT
+372 LENHRYKAGRKT

-440 TTLNPHYLKKLMAH
+440 TALNPHYLKKLMAH
-454 PYAHHLKGVHL
+454 PYARHLQEVHLKEVHLKGVHLKGVHL
-465 SQVHQEE
+465 SPLGFCRLPEQEVHQEKE
-472 VHQPNSPSHHLTIS
+472 VHQEGSAAL
-486 TPHHL
+486 
-491 TTSTILHHI
+491 LHHI

-556 VSTSSIPFHGEPVV
+556 VSSSSIPFHGEPVV

-601 VNDSS
+601 INDSS

-647 NTTDNGHTGEMS
+647 NSTDNGHTGEMS

-667 ESGQKINHYT
+667 ESGQKINHYS

-704 ITRLSPSALNTYIR
+704 ISRLSPSALNTYIR

-761 TDRSPL
+761 TYRSPL

-838 YTTLSFTIPSEGAL
+838 YTLLSFTIPS
-852 VGGYGIPA
+852 
-860 IPTQPTCSV
+860 
-869 GALKG
+869 
-874 GALVGGYGIPAIP
+874 
-887 TQPTCSVGA
+887 
-896 LKGGALKGGA
+896 GGA
-906 LVSSAPKTSAPKT
+906 LVSSAPT
-919 SAPKT
+919 
-924 SAPGKQYNLTIG
+924 KQYNLTIG

-943 ILTDRQTGKP
+943 ILTDKQTGKP

-962 GNQPSSPIKNIDE
+962 GNQPSSPIKNIGE

-982 RTKHSN
+982 RSKHSN

-1003 KRWNPAGH
+1003 TEWNPAGH

-1025 TDYDPTL
+1025 NHYDPTL
-1032 LIDKHPISDVTVY
+1032 HIDKHPISDVTVY

>member
-32 RAALFLNEHLAR
+32 RAAFFLNEHLAR
-44 LAGQPV
+44 IAGQPV

-132 DISYLDDEQKEM
+132 DISYLDNEQKEM

-190 GAIYRKVAN
+190 GAIYRKVAS

-225 FSRLMKEDKAKF
+225 FSRLMKENKAKF

-246 PSPSPLPSGGAPVG
+246 PSPSQHLTTSPS
-260 GYGIP
+260 
-265 AIPTQP
+265 QHL
-271 TCSVGGYGIPAIPT
+271 S
-285 QPTCSVGALPGG
+285 
-297 YGIPAIPTQPTCSVG
+297 
-312 ALPGGALVSS
+312 GGALVSS
-322 APTNLNLADFPN
+322 APTNLNTSTSQHLNISDFPN

-347 RRPKRIRFISS
+347 RRPKHIRFISS
-358 PTENAQARFASNWL
+358 PTENAQARFAANWL
-372 LENHRYRAGRKT
+372 LENDRYRAGRKT
-384 AVVMCDESILLPLM
+384 AVVMCDESILLPIM

-440 TTLNPHYLKKLMAH
+440 TAFNPHYLKKLMAH

-465 SQVHQEE
+465 KGVHLSQVHQEEVHQEE
-472 VHQPNSPSHHLTIS
+472 VHQPNSPSHHLTTSPSQHLTIS

-500 ATLIKQ
+500 ATLVKQ

-647 NTTDNGHTGEMS
+647 NSTDNGHTGEMS

-667 ESGQKINHYT
+667 ESGQKINHYC

-690 PIQKDEATLSKLQQ
+690 PIRKDETTLSKLQQ
-704 ITRLSPSALNTYIR
+704 ISRLSPSALNTYIR

-767 IEKAHIQAYLS
+767 IEKTHIQAYLS

-838 YTTLSFTIPSEGAL
+838 YTSLSFTIPSEGAL

-860 IPTQPTCSV
+860 IPTQPTRSV
-869 GALKG
+869 GALPG
-874 GALVGGYGIPAIP
+874 GALIGGYGIPAIP

-896 LKGGALKGGA
+896 
-906 LVSSAPKTSAPKT
+906 PT
-919 SAPKT
+919 
-924 SAPGKQYNLTIG
+924 KQYNLTIG

-943 ILTDRQTGKP
+943 ILTDKQTGKP

-982 RTKHSN
+982 RSKHSN

-1025 TDYDPTL
+1025 AGYDPTL
-1032 LIDKHPISDVTVY
+1032 HIDKHPISDVTVY

>member
-9 VAEDIISKYGTD
+9 VAEDIIGKYGTD

-44 LAGQPV
+44 IAGQPV

-64 HTDLKTADP
+64 HTDLKPADP

-144 LARFFANFSDDI
+144 LKRFFANFSDDI
-156 DSELKKRFLSLWS
+156 ESELKKRFLSLWS
-169 HFGDIYHD
+169 HFG

-190 GAIYRKVAN
+190 GAIYRKVAS
-199 EQTLH
+199 EETLH

-212 VGFNLLQKVERLL
+212 VGFNLIQKVERVL
-225 FSRLMKEDKAKF
+225 FSRLMKEGKAKF

-246 PSPSPLPSGGAPVG
+246 PTARAQQSA
-260 GYGIP
+260 
-265 AIPTQP
+265 
-271 TCSVGGYGIPAIPT
+271 SVPNNTASFAAYLT
-285 QPTCSVGALPGG
+285 
-297 YGIPAIPTQPTCSVG
+297 
-312 ALPGGALVSS
+312 
-322 APTNLNLADFPN
+322 DFPN
-334 ELDNTDPDIYANM
+334 ELDNTDRDIYANM

-372 LENHRYRAGRKT
+372 LENERYKAGRKT
-384 AVVMCDESILLPLM
+384 AVVMCDESILLPIM

-440 TTLNPHYLKKLMAH
+440 TTFNPHYLKKLMAH
-454 PYAHHLKGVHL
+454 PYARHLQEVHLKGVHL
-465 SQVHQEE
+465 SQVHQKEE
-472 VHQPNSPSHHLTIS
+472 QQTIGDNSGCMGMAGMPY
-486 TPHHL
+486 PP
-491 TTSTILHHI
+491 TSTALLQHI
-500 ATLIKQ
+500 ATLVKQ
-506 VGIATKP
+506 VGIATKQ
-513 EGDPLTQESVFR
+513 EGDALTQESVFR
-525 MYTILNRLATLADS
+525 MFTILNRLAALADS
-539 GDLLVDNTTLRR
+539 GDLVVDNTTLRR

-556 VSTSSIPFHGEPVV
+556 VGAASIPFHGEPVI

-575 GVLETRNIDFDHL
+575 GVLETRNIDFDNV

-606 FIPYT
+606 FIPYS
-611 IRKAHHLT
+611 IRKAHGLT

-625 ALYSYYFHRLLQR
+625 AIYSYYFHRLLQR
-638 ARDITIAYN
+638 AGDITIAYN
-647 NTTDNGHTGEMS
+647 NSTDNGHTGEMS

-667 ESGQKINHYT
+667 ESGQKIDHYS
-677 LTAKNHPT
+677 LTAKNQPS

-690 PIQKDEATLSKLQQ
+690 AIEKDETALSKLEEMS
-704 ITRLSPSALNTYIR
+704 RLSPSAINTYIR
-718 CPLAFYYQ
+718 CKLAFYYQ
-726 YIAHIQEPHPDPE
+726 YIAHIKEPDSDPE

-744 LFGNI
+744 MFGNI

-761 TDRSPL
+761 TDHSPI

-778 NRTLL
+778 NRKLL
-783 ANVVDRAFQAEQC
+783 ASVVDRAFEEEEC
-796 TPNNGLQI
+796 KTNNGLQI

-809 IIQYITKLLKI
+809 IIEYITKLLKI

-838 YTTLSFTIPSEGAL
+838 YTQLSFTIPSG
-852 VGGYGIPA
+852 
-860 IPTQPTCSV
+860 
-869 GALKG
+869 
-874 GALVGGYGIPAIP
+874 
-887 TQPTCSVGA
+887 GA

-906 LVSSAPKTSAPKT
+906 LVSSAPDKH
-919 SAPKT
+919 
-924 SAPGKQYNLTIG
+924 YDLTIG

-943 ILTDRQTGKP
+943 AVTDKQTGKR

-962 GNQPSSPIKNIDE
+962 GNKPSSAIKSIEEVFDPKNIAS
-975 IFDPNNI
+975 
-982 RTKHSN
+982 KHSN
-988 YYLQAILYSLIVSRS
+988 YFLQAILYSLIVSRS
-1003 KRWNPAGH
+1003 KEWNAANDA
-1011 PVSPALLFIKQAPA
+1011 VSPALLFIKQAA
-1025 TDYDPTL
+1025 TNDYDPTL
-1032 LIDKHPISDVTVY
+1032 CIDKHPISDVTVY

-1054 HTLADIYSPDTPF
+1054 ETVADMYSPDAAF

>member
-9 VAEDIISKYGTD
+9 VAEDIIGKYGTD

-44 LAGQPV
+44 IAGQPV

-64 HTDLKTADP
+64 HTDLKPADP

-144 LARFFANFSDDI
+144 LKRFFANFSDDI
-156 DSELKKRFLSLWS
+156 ESELKKRFLSLWS

-190 GAIYRKVAN
+190 GAIYRKVAS
-199 EQTLH
+199 EETLH

-212 VGFNLLQKVERLL
+212 VGFNLIQKVERVL
-225 FSRLMKEDKAKF
+225 FSRLMKEGKAKF

-246 PSPSPLPSGGAPVG
+246 PTARAQQSA
-260 GYGIP
+260 
-265 AIPTQP
+265 
-271 TCSVGGYGIPAIPT
+271 SVPNNTASFAAYLT
-285 QPTCSVGALPGG
+285 
-297 YGIPAIPTQPTCSVG
+297 
-312 ALPGGALVSS
+312 
-322 APTNLNLADFPN
+322 DFPN
-334 ELDNTDPDIYANM
+334 ELDNTDRDIYANM

-372 LENHRYRAGRKT
+372 LENDRYKAGRKT
-384 AVVMCDESILLPLM
+384 AVVMCDESILLPIM

-440 TTLNPHYLKKLMAH
+440 TAFNPHYLKKLMAH
-454 PYAHHLKGVHL
+454 PYARHLQEVHLKEMNDVHLKGVHSKGVHL
-465 SQVHQEE
+465 SQVHQGEE
-472 VHQPNSPSHHLTIS
+472 HQEGIHQKEEQQTIGDNSGCMGMAGMPY
-486 TPHHL
+486 PP
-491 TTSTILHHI
+491 TSAALLHHI
-500 ATLIKQ
+500 ATLVKQ
-506 VGIATKP
+506 VGIATKQ
-513 EGDPLTQESVFR
+513 EGDALTQESVFR
-525 MYTILNRLATLADS
+525 MFTILNRLAALADS

-556 VSTSSIPFHGEPVV
+556 VGAASIPFHGEPVV

-575 GVLETRNIDFDHL
+575 GVLETRNIDFDHV

-606 FIPYT
+606 FIPYS
-611 IRKAHHLT
+611 IRKAHGLT

-625 ALYSYYFHRLLQR
+625 AIYSYYFHRLLQR
-638 ARDITIAYN
+638 AGDITIAYN
-647 NTTDNGHTGEMS
+647 NSTDNGHTGEMS

-667 ESGQKINHYT
+667 ESGQKIDHYS
-677 LTAKNHPT
+677 LTAKNQPS

-690 PIQKDEATLSKLQQ
+690 AIEKDETALSKLEEMS
-704 ITRLSPSALNTYIR
+704 RLSPSAINTYIR
-718 CPLAFYYQ
+718 CKLAFYYQ
-726 YIAHIQEPHPDPE
+726 YIAHIKEPDSDPE

-744 LFGNI
+744 MFGNI

-761 TDRSPL
+761 TNHSPV

-778 NRTLL
+778 NRKLL
-783 ANVVDRAFQAEQC
+783 ASVVDSAFEEEEC
-796 TPNNGLQI
+796 KTNNGLQI

-809 IIQYITKLLKI
+809 IIEYITKLLKI

-838 YTTLSFTIPSEGAL
+838 YTQLSFTIPS
-852 VGGYGIPA
+852 
-860 IPTQPTCSV
+860 
-869 GALKG
+869 
-874 GALVGGYGIPAIP
+874 
-887 TQPTCSVGA
+887 
-896 LKGGALKGGA
+896 GGALKEGA
-906 LVSSAPKTSAPKT
+906 LVSSAPDKH
-919 SAPKT
+919 
-924 SAPGKQYNLTIG
+924 YNLTIG

-943 ILTDRQTGKP
+943 AVTDKQTGKR

-962 GNQPSSPIKNIDE
+962 GNKPSSAIKSIEEVFDPKNIAS
-975 IFDPNNI
+975 
-982 RTKHSN
+982 KHSN
-988 YYLQAILYSLIVSRS
+988 YFLQAILYSLIVSRS
-1003 KRWNPAGH
+1003 KEWNAANDA
-1011 PVSPALLFIKQAPA
+1011 VSPALLFIKQAA
-1025 TDYDPTL
+1025 TNDYDPTL
-1032 LIDKHPISDVTVY
+1032 CINKHPISDVTVY

-1054 HTLADIYSPDTPF
+1054 ETVADMYSPDAAF

>member
-132 DISYLDDEQKEM
+132 DISYLDNEQKEM

-190 GAIYRKVAN
+190 GAIYRKVAS

-225 FSRLMKEDKAKF
+225 FSRLMKENKAKF

-246 PSPSPLPSGGAPVG
+246 PSPSHHLTTSPSQHLTTSPSQHLSGGALVSS
-260 GYGIP
+260 
-265 AIPTQP
+265 APTNLNTSPSQHL
-271 TCSVGGYGIPAIPT
+271 S
-285 QPTCSVGALPGG
+285 
-297 YGIPAIPTQPTCSVG
+297 
-312 ALPGGALVSS
+312 GGALVSS

-372 LENHRYRAGRKT
+372 LENERYKAGRKT

-440 TTLNPHYLKKLMAH
+440 TALNPHYLKKLMAH
-454 PYAHHLKGVHL
+454 PYARHLKGVHL
-465 SQVHQEE
+465 SQVHQ
-472 VHQPNSPSHHLTIS
+472 PNSPSHHLTTS
-486 TPHHL
+486 PSHHL

-513 EGDPLTQESVFR
+513 DGDPLTQESVFR

-556 VSTSSIPFHGEPVV
+556 VSSSSIPFHGEPVV

-638 ARDITIAYN
+638 ASDITIAYN
-647 NTTDNGHTGEMS
+647 NSTDNGHTGEMS

-667 ESGQKINHYT
+667 ESGQKINHYC

-690 PIQKDEATLSKLQQ
+690 PIQKDETVLSKLQE

-767 IEKAHIQAYLS
+767 IEKTHIQAYLS

-783 ANVVDRAFQAEQC
+783 TNVVDRAFQAEQC
-796 TPNNGLQI
+796 TPNNGLQL

-838 YTTLSFTIPSEGAL
+838 YTSLSFTIPSEGAL

-874 GALVGGYGIPAIP
+874 GALV
-887 TQPTCSVGA
+887 
-896 LKGGALKGGA
+896 
-906 LVSSAPKTSAPKT
+906 SSAPT
-919 SAPKT
+919 
-924 SAPGKQYNLTIG
+924 KQYNLTIG

-943 ILTDRQTGKP
+943 ILTDKQTGKP

-982 RTKHSN
+982 RSKHSN

-1025 TDYDPTL
+1025 AHYDPTL
-1032 LIDKHPISDVTVY
+1032 HIDKHPISDVTVY

>member
-9 VAEDIISKYGTD
+9 VAEDIIGKYGTD

-44 LAGQPV
+44 IAGQPV

-64 HTDLKTADP
+64 HTDLKPADP

-144 LARFFANFSDDI
+144 LKRFFANFSDDI
-156 DSELKKRFLSLWS
+156 ESELKKRFLSLWS

-190 GAIYRKVAN
+190 GAIYRKVAS
-199 EQTLH
+199 EETLH

-212 VGFNLLQKVERLL
+212 VGFNLIQKVERVL
-225 FSRLMKEDKAKF
+225 FSRLMKEGKAKF

-246 PSPSPLPSGGAPVG
+246 PTARAQQSA
-260 GYGIP
+260 
-265 AIPTQP
+265 
-271 TCSVGGYGIPAIPT
+271 SVPNNTASFAAYLT
-285 QPTCSVGALPGG
+285 
-297 YGIPAIPTQPTCSVG
+297 
-312 ALPGGALVSS
+312 
-322 APTNLNLADFPN
+322 DFPN
-334 ELDNTDPDIYANM
+334 ELDNTDRDIYANM

-372 LENHRYRAGRKT
+372 LENDRYKAGRKT
-384 AVVMCDESILLPLM
+384 AVVMCDESILLPIM

-440 TTLNPHYLKKLMAH
+440 TTFNPHYLKKLMAH
-454 PYAHHLKGVHL
+454 PYARHLQEVHLKEMNDVHLKGVHLKGVHL
-465 SQVHQEE
+465 SQVHQEKE
-472 VHQPNSPSHHLTIS
+472 MHQEGIAAL
-486 TPHHL
+486 L
-491 TTSTILHHI
+491 QHI
-500 ATLIKQ
+500 ASLVKQ
-506 VGIATKP
+506 VGIATKQ
-513 EGDPLTQESVFR
+513 EGDALTQESVFR
-525 MYTILNRLATLADS
+525 MFTILNRLAALADS

-556 VSTSSIPFHGEPVV
+556 VGAASIPFHGEPVI

-575 GVLETRNIDFDHL
+575 GVLETRNIDFDNV

-606 FIPYT
+606 FIPYS
-611 IRKAHHLT
+611 IRKAHGLT

-625 ALYSYYFHRLLQR
+625 AIYSYYFHRLLQR
-638 ARDITIAYN
+638 AGDITIAYN
-647 NTTDNGHTGEMS
+647 NSTDNGHTGEMS

-667 ESGQKINHYT
+667 ESGQKIDHYS
-677 LTAKNHPT
+677 LTAKNQPT

-690 PIQKDEATLSKLQQ
+690 AIEKDETALSKLEEMS
-704 ITRLSPSALNTYIR
+704 RLSPSAINTYIR
-718 CPLAFYYQ
+718 CKLAFYYQ
-726 YIAHIQEPHPDPE
+726 YIAHIKEPDSDPE

-744 LFGNI
+744 MFGNI

-761 TDRSPL
+761 TDHSPV
-767 IEKAHIQAYLS
+767 IEKTHIQAYLS
-778 NRTLL
+778 NRKLL
-783 ANVVDRAFQAEQC
+783 ASVVDRAFEEEEC
-796 TPNNGLQI
+796 KTNNGLQI

-809 IIQYITKLLKI
+809 IIEYITKLLKI

-838 YTTLSFTIPSEGAL
+838 YTQLSFTIPSG
-852 VGGYGIPA
+852 
-860 IPTQPTCSV
+860 
-869 GALKG
+869 
-874 GALVGGYGIPAIP
+874 
-887 TQPTCSVGA
+887 GA

-906 LVSSAPKTSAPKT
+906 LVSSAPRTSAPT
-919 SAPKT
+919 
-924 SAPGKQYNLTIG
+924 KQYNLTIG

-943 ILTDRQTGKP
+943 IVTDKQTGKR

-962 GNQPSSPIKNIDE
+962 GNKPSSAIKSIEEVFDPKNIAS
-975 IFDPNNI
+975 
-982 RTKHSN
+982 KHSN
-988 YYLQAILYSLIVSRS
+988 YFLQAILYSLIVSRS
-1003 KRWNPAGH
+1003 KEWNAANDA
-1011 PVSPALLFIKQAPA
+1011 VSPALLFIKQAA
-1025 TDYDPTL
+1025 TNDYDPTL
-1032 LIDKHPISDVTVY
+1032 CIDKHPISDVTVY

-1054 HTLADIYSPDTPF
+1054 ETVADMYSPDAAF

>member
-9 VAEDIISKYGTD
+9 VAEDIIGKYGTD

-44 LAGQPV
+44 IAGQPV

-64 HTDLKTADP
+64 HTDLKPADP

-144 LARFFANFSDDI
+144 LKRFFANFSDDI
-156 DSELKKRFLSLWS
+156 ESELKKRFLSLWS

-190 GAIYRKVAN
+190 GAIYRKVAS
-199 EQTLH
+199 EETLH

-212 VGFNLLQKVERLL
+212 VGFNLIQKVERVL
-225 FSRLMKEDKAKF
+225 FSRLMKEGKAKF

-246 PSPSPLPSGGAPVG
+246 PTARAQQSA
-260 GYGIP
+260 
-265 AIPTQP
+265 
-271 TCSVGGYGIPAIPT
+271 SVPNNTASFAAYLT
-285 QPTCSVGALPGG
+285 
-297 YGIPAIPTQPTCSVG
+297 
-312 ALPGGALVSS
+312 
-322 APTNLNLADFPN
+322 DFPN
-334 ELDNTDPDIYANM
+334 ELDNTDRDIYANM

-372 LENHRYRAGRKT
+372 LENDRYKAGRKT
-384 AVVMCDESILLPLM
+384 AVVMCDESILLPIM

-440 TTLNPHYLKKLMAH
+440 TAFNPHYMKKLIAH
-454 PYAHHLKGVHL
+454 PYARHLQEVHLKGVHLKGVHL
-465 SQVHQEE
+465 SQVHQEGIAA
-472 VHQPNSPSHHLTIS
+472 L
-486 TPHHL
+486 
-491 TTSTILHHI
+491 LHHI
-500 ATLIKQ
+500 ATLVKQ
-506 VGIATKP
+506 VGIATKQ
-513 EGDPLTQESVFR
+513 EGDALTQESVFR
-525 MYTILNRLATLADS
+525 MFTILNRLAALADS

-556 VSTSSIPFHGEPVV
+556 VGAASIPFHGEPVI

-575 GVLETRNIDFDHL
+575 GVLETRNIDFDNV

-606 FIPYT
+606 FIPYS
-611 IRKAHHLT
+611 IRKAHGLT

-625 ALYSYYFHRLLQR
+625 AIYSYYFHRLLQR
-638 ARDITIAYN
+638 AGDITIAYN
-647 NTTDNGHTGEMS
+647 NSTDNGHTGEMS

-667 ESGQKINHYT
+667 ESGQKIDHYS
-677 LTAKNHPT
+677 LTAKNQPT

-690 PIQKDEATLSKLQQ
+690 AIEKDETALSKLEEMS
-704 ITRLSPSALNTYIR
+704 RLSPSAINTYIR
-718 CPLAFYYQ
+718 CKLAFYYQ
-726 YIAHIQEPHPDPE
+726 YIAHIKEPDSDPE

-744 LFGNI
+744 MFGNI

-761 TDRSPL
+761 TDHSPV

-778 NRTLL
+778 NRKLL
-783 ANVVDRAFQAEQC
+783 ASVVDRAFEEEEC
-796 TPNNGLQI
+796 KTNNGLQI

-809 IIQYITKLLKI
+809 IIEYITKLLKI

-838 YTTLSFTIPSEGAL
+838 YTQLSFTIPS
-852 VGGYGIPA
+852 
-860 IPTQPTCSV
+860 
-869 GALKG
+869 
-874 GALVGGYGIPAIP
+874 
-887 TQPTCSVGA
+887 
-896 LKGGALKGGA
+896 GGALKGGA
-906 LVSSAPKTSAPKT
+906 LVSSAPT
-919 SAPKT
+919 
-924 SAPGKQYNLTIG
+924 KQYNLTIG

-943 ILTDRQTGKP
+943 VVTDKQTGKR

-962 GNQPSSPIKNIDE
+962 GNKPSSAIKSIEEVFDPKNIAS
-975 IFDPNNI
+975 
-982 RTKHSN
+982 KHSN
-988 YYLQAILYSLIVSRS
+988 YFLQAILYSLIVSRS
-1003 KRWNPAGH
+1003 KEWNAANDA
-1011 PVSPALLFIKQAPA
+1011 VSPALLFIKQAA
-1025 TDYDPTL
+1025 TNDYDPTL
-1032 LIDKHPISDVTVY
+1032 CIDKHPISDVTVY

-1054 HTLADIYSPDTPF
+1054 ETVADMYSPDAAF
-1067 TPTDDRKKCEL
+1067 TPTNDRKKCEL